1 MLKEYLESIKDLT
14 PESNELTH
22 RTFLQIL
29 LISLKDD
36 FNTEFKIEHEPKK
49 DKQGGQPDFRV
60 SYQGLNIGYIENKRV
75 GTDLIQL
82 LKSDQIL
89 KYLELNPNLML
100 TDYLNFVWVGKD
112 ENNAPLIKKEISV
125 SSLDELSK
133 PLKPNPQTECD
144 LVELFK
150 SFFNYEAAP
159 ITNAKDFATHLSAP
173 TKYLKDALIQ
183 YQEKAQVSSIFN
195 NFKEYLYE
203 ELSFE
208 DFSDALA
215 QTLTYSLFLAKL
227 NHPFEKINLDNVR
240 SSIPENFAVI
250 REMAD
255 FLKKLDA
262 IKEIQ
267 WLLDEILS
275 LINHVNMDSIIKD
288 LNDDKDPYLHFYET
302 FLSAYDPK
310 LREKK
315 GVYYTPDSV
324 VKFII
329 NALDSLLKT
338 HFKDAPLGLKSAL
351 DNENIKLLDFATGT
365 GTFLLE
371 AFRKALETRKT
382 SDGGTSTK
390 EDKYQNLLKQF
401 YGFEYL
407 IAPYAIAHLNLSQ
420 AFKEEFKKPLK
431 ENDALQIILTNTLI
445 QPSEIAADRGL
456 QPIFEKELKSAQ
468 EIKKDEKILII
479 TGNPPYSG
487 ASSNEG
493 LFEWEVRATYGIEPE
508 FQTIEIERN
517 VKLTD
522 KIKKL
527 LKNIQTQNEG
537 DKSVK
542 NTNKDALK
550 NLKKLH
556 SKYKLQKEKNPKWL
570 LDDYVKFMRF
580 AQNKIESLGHGLFG
594 FISNNAFLDNP
605 TFRGLRRSL
614 LECYD
619 ELYILNLHG
628 NARKKEETPQGAKDE
643 NVFNIMQGVSINLFV
658 KKAQATKQK
667 ILQKIYYY
675 DVYGERAEKYDFLAQ
690 NDLNSIEWLELA
702 PREPFYLL
710 IPQKTSLLDEYE
722 QGFSVQDMFQVG
734 STGICSQRDHVV
746 FHKDK
751 ESLLKLLK
759 DFSTLEPSELRR
771 IYNIKKDGRDWRLEY
786 AIKDVKA
793 NANNLEEYIVSC
805 QYRPFDFYYTYYTGK
820 SKSFIAYPRGEVFKH
835 MLPPPTNPKTPNQT
849 CKNVALNIARQSKMH
864 GEWRYVM
871 AHKELVDINLIA
883 SAGSMGVGYN
893 YPICQFNN
901 PNYTENFTPE
911 FRSFIDKHYNHSFE
925 PLEVLGY
932 IYALLYSPNY
942 RKRYE
947 EFLKADYPKILFTNN
962 KDLFRVLSLLGIE
975 LIGLHVLN
983 QESLN
988 HSFEKLKDATI
999 GGSYYKEAHERN
1011 PIIKKPS
1018 YNEPEQRLY
1027 INHSAYFRGV
1037 SEEIYNYMIGG
1048 YGVLDKYLKSHK
1060 NESCNFDHVSNIIKV
1075 IARTI
1080 EIQKTLGFL
1089 TSDLPH
1095 LKGNDSQ
1102 ALMQEILQNPPP
1114 PPHLIPISPLSY
1126 RAKPKPSEILTLM
1139 PHSSAKKQ
1147 AITISIAEAEVQP
1160 SLYSVL
1166 PNLALICDRGS
1177 KVSPISNVFVTNM
1190 LCDLHVNGSGSYAF
1204 LLYRLE

>member
-1 MLKEYLESIKDLT
+1 MLKEYLEGIKDLT
-14 PESNELTH
+14 PESNEHAH
-22 RTFLQIL
+22 RRSLYTL
-29 LISLKDD
+29 LKGLKEN
-36 FNTEFKIEHEPKK
+36 FNTEFKIEHEPKR

-75 GTDLIQL
+75 GTNLSQL

-112 ENNAPLIKKEISV
+112 EENKPSIKREISIA
-125 SSLDELSK
+125 SPEELSK
-133 PLKPNPQTECD
+133 PLKPNPQTERD
-144 LVELFK
+144 LIELFRG
-150 SFFNYEAAP
+150 FFNHEAAP
-159 ITNAKDFATHLSAP
+159 ITNAKDFANALSAP
-173 TKYLKDALIQ
+173 TRYLKDALIQ
-183 YQEKAQVSSIFN
+183 YQKDMQVSSIFN

-208 DFSDALA
+208 DFSDAFA

-240 SSIPENFAVI
+240 SSIPKNFAVI

-267 WLLDEILS
+267 WLLNEILS
-275 LINHVNMDSIIKD
+275 SINHVDMGSIIKD

-382 SDGGTSTK
+382 SDGGASTK

-431 ENDALQIILTNTLI
+431 ENDALKIILTNTLI
-445 QPSEIAADRGL
+445 QPSEIIAYRGL
-456 QPIFEKELKSAQ
+456 NPIFEKELSNAQ
-468 EIKKDEKILII
+468 EIKKNENILII

-487 ASSNEG
+487 ASENKG
-493 LFEWEVRATYGIEPE
+493 LFEWEVKATYGIEPE
-508 FQTIEIERN
+508 FQTIEIEKN

-522 KIKKL
+522 KIQTL
-527 LKNIQTQNEG
+527 LKNIQKQKESG
-537 DKSVK
+537 SK
-542 NTNKDALK
+542 NALK
-550 NLKKLH
+550 ELKNLH

-658 KKAQATKQK
+658 KKAQATKPK
-667 ILQKIYYY
+667 ICYY
-675 DVYGERAEKYDFLAQ
+675 DVYGERTEKYAFLAQ
-690 NDLNSIEWLELA
+690 NDLDRIEWLELA

-710 IPQKTSLLDEYE
+710 LPQKTPLLEEYE
-722 QGFSVQDMFQVG
+722 QGFSVQEMFQVG
-734 STGICSQRDHVV
+734 GTGICSKKDHVV

-771 IYNIKKDGRDWRLEY
+771 KYDIGDDSRDWRLDN
-786 AIKDVKA
+786 AIKEVKA

-805 QYRPFDFYYTYYTGK
+805 QYRPFDYRWTYYT
-820 SKSFIAYPRGEVFKH
+820 SNSRTFLAYPVYNVFKH
-835 MLPPPTNPKTPNQT
+835 MLPPPPTNPKTPNQT
-849 CKNVALNIARQSKMH
+849 RKNVALITSRRFCQSQK
-864 GEWRYVM
+864 
-871 AHKELVDINLIA
+871 
-883 SAGSMGVGYN
+883 SGVGFVSNKISGLRTWTCPGMEGGDYVN
-893 YPICQFNN
+893 PLYHN

-911 FRSFIDKHYNHSFE
+911 FRSFIDKHYSHHFE

-932 IYALLYSPNY
+932 IYALLYSPHY

-947 EFLKADYPKILFTNN
+947 DFLKADYPKILFTNN
-962 KDLFRVLSLLGIE
+962 KDLFRALSLLGIE

-988 HSFEKLKDATI
+988 YSFDKLKDATI
-999 GGSYYKEAHERN
+999 GESYYKEAHDRN

-1018 YNEPEQRLY
+1018 HNEPEQRLY

-1060 NESCNFDHVSNIIKV
+1060 NEPCDFDHVSNIIKV

-1095 LKGNDSQ
+1095 LKGNDSK

-1126 RAKPKPSEILTLM
+1126 RAKPKPTLTLM

-1147 AITISIAEAEVQP
+1147 AISTSVTEAEVQP

-1166 PNLALICDRGS
+1166 PNLALVCDRGS
-1177 KVSPISNVFVTNM
+1177 KVSPISNVFVTGM
-1190 LCDLHVNGSGSYAF
+1190 LCDLHLNGSGSYAF
-1204 LLYRLE
+1204 LLYRLK

>member
-1 MLKEYLESIKDLT
+1 MLKEYLEGIKDLT

-22 RTFLQIL
+22 RPSLYNL
-29 LISLKDD
+29 LDGLKKN
-36 FNTEFKIEHEPKK
+36 FNKEFKIEHEPKK
-49 DKQGGQPDFRV
+49 DKQGGQPDFRI

-75 GTDLIQL
+75 GTDLNQL

-100 TDYLNFVWVGKD
+100 TDYLNFMLVGKD
-112 ENNAPLIKKEISV
+112 EKNAPLNKKEISIA
-125 SSLDELSK
+125 SLDELSK
-133 PLKPNPQTECD
+133 PLKPNPQTERD
-144 LVELFK
+144 LIELFK
-150 SFFNYEAAP
+150 SFFNHEAAP

-173 TKYLKDALIQ
+173 TKYLKDALIT
-183 YQEKAQVSSIFN
+183 YQKDDQVSSIFK

-208 DFSDALA
+208 DFSDAFA
-215 QTLTYSLFLAKL
+215 QTLTYSLFIAKL
-227 NHPFEKINLDNVR
+227 NHPSEKINLDNVR

-255 FLKKLDA
+255 FLKRLDA
-262 IKEIQ
+262 IQEIQ
-267 WLLDEILS
+267 WLLKEILS
-275 LINHVNMDSIIKD
+275 LINHVDMDSIIKD

-310 LREKK
+310 LQEEK

-382 SDGGTSTK
+382 SDGGISTK

-445 QPSEIAADRGL
+445 QPSEIVAYRGL
-456 QPIFEKELKSAQ
+456 QPIFEKELSNAQ
-468 EIKKDEKILII
+468 EIKKNEKILII

-487 ASSNEG
+487 ASSNKG
-493 LFEWEVRATYGIEPE
+493 LFEWEVKATYGIEPE
-508 FQTIEIERN
+508 FQTIETKKN
-517 VKLTD
+517 VKLADEIQT
-522 KIKKL
+522 L
-527 LKNIQTQNEG
+527 LKNVQKQKEG
-537 DKSVK
+537 SS
-542 NTNKDALK
+542 KDALK
-550 NLKKLH
+550 ALKNLH

-580 AQNKIESLGHGLFG
+580 AQNKIELLGHGLFG

-658 KKAQATKQK
+658 KKAQATKPK
-667 ILQKIYYY
+667 IFYY
-675 DVYGERAEKYDFLAQ
+675 DVYGQRAEKYAFLAQ
-690 NDLNSIEWLELA
+690 HDLNSIEWLEIA
-702 PREPFYLL
+702 PREPFYSL
-710 IPQKTSLLDEYE
+710 IPQETPLLEEYE
-722 QGFSVQDMFQVG
+722 QGFSVQEVFQVG

-793 NANNLEEYIVSC
+793 NANNLEKYIVLC

-835 MLPPPTNPKTPNQT
+835 MLPPPQQT
-849 CKNVALNIARQSKMH
+849 LKH
-864 GEWRYVM
+864 
-871 AHKELVDINLIA
+871 
-883 SAGSMGVGYN
+883 
-893 YPICQFNN
+893 PI
-901 PNYTENFTPE
+901 
-911 FRSFIDKHYNHSFE
+911 K
-925 PLEVLGY
+925 
-932 IYALLYSPNY
+932 
-942 RKRYE
+942 
-947 EFLKADYPKILFTNN
+947 
-962 KDLFRVLSLLGIE
+962 
-975 LIGLHVLN
+975 
-983 QESLN
+983 
-988 HSFEKLKDATI
+988 
-999 GGSYYKEAHERN
+999 
-1011 PIIKKPS
+1011 
-1018 YNEPEQRLY
+1018 
-1027 INHSAYFRGV
+1027 
-1037 SEEIYNYMIGG
+1037 
-1048 YGVLDKYLKSHK
+1048 
-1060 NESCNFDHVSNIIKV
+1060 
-1075 IARTI
+1075 
-1080 EIQKTLGFL
+1080 
-1089 TSDLPH
+1089 
-1095 LKGNDSQ
+1095 
-1102 ALMQEILQNPPP
+1102 
-1114 PPHLIPISPLSY
+1114 
-1126 RAKPKPSEILTLM
+1126 RAKMS
-1139 PHSSAKKQ
+1139 
-1147 AITISIAEAEVQP
+1147 
-1160 SLYSVL
+1160 
-1166 PNLALICDRGS
+1166 R
-1177 KVSPISNVFVTNM
+1177 
-1190 LCDLHVNGSGSYAF
+1190 
-1204 LLYRLE
+1204 

>member
-14 PESNELTH
+14 PEKNELTH
-22 RTFLQIL
+22 RPFLHNL
-29 LISLKDD
+29 LDSLKDH
-36 FNTEFKIEHEPKK
+36 FNKEFKIEHEPKRER
-49 DKQGGQPDFRV
+49 GSQPDFRI
-60 SYQGLNIGYIENKRV
+60 SYQGLNIGYIENKKV
-75 GTDLIQL
+75 GTNLSQL
-82 LKSDQIL
+82 LKSDQVL

-125 SSLDELSK
+125 ASLDELSK
-133 PLKPNPQTECD
+133 PIKPKPQTERD
-144 LVELFK
+144 LIELFK
-150 SFFNYEAAP
+150 SFFNHEAAP
-159 ITNAKDFATHLSAP
+159 ITNAKDFATRLSAP
-173 TKYLKDALIQ
+173 TKYLKDALIA
-183 YQEKAQVSSIFN
+183 YQKDDQVSSIFN

-208 DFSDALA
+208 DFSDAFA

-240 SSIPENFAVI
+240 SSIPKNFAVI

-255 FLKKLDA
+255 FLKKLDE
-262 IKEIQ
+262 IEEIQ
-267 WLLDEILS
+267 WLLNEILS
-275 LINHVNMDSIIKD
+275 LINHVDMDSIIKD

-371 AFRKALETRKT
+371 AFRKALEVRKT

-445 QPSEIAADRGL
+445 QPSEIVAYRGL
-456 QPIFEKELKSAQ
+456 SPIFEKELSNAQ
-468 EIKKDEKILII
+468 EIKKNENILII

-493 LFEWEVRATYGIEPE
+493 LFEWEVKATYGIEPE
-508 FQTIEIERN
+508 FQTIEIEKN

-522 KIKKL
+522 KIQTL
-527 LKNIQTQNEG
+527 LKNIQTQKESG
-537 DKSVK
+537 SK
-542 NTNKDALK
+542 NALK
-550 NLKKLH
+550 ELKNLH

-580 AQNKIESLGHGLFG
+580 AQNKIELLGHGLFG

-628 NARKKEETPQGAKDE
+628 NARKKEETPQGATDE

-658 KKAQATKQK
+658 KKAQTTKKK
-667 ILQKIYYY
+667 IFYY
-675 DVYGERAEKYDFLAQ
+675 DVYGERAEKYAFLAQ
-690 NDLNSIEWLELA
+690 NDLNSIEWLEIA

-710 IPQKTSLLDEYE
+710 LPLKTPLLDEYE
-722 QGFSVQDMFQVG
+722 QGFSVQDMFQISSVG
-734 STGICSQRDHVV
+734 IVTGRDHVI

-771 IYNIKKDGRDWRLEY
+771 VYNIKKDSRDWRLEY
-786 AIKDVKA
+786 AIRDVRA
-793 NANNLEEYIVSC
+793 NADNLEKYIVLC
-805 QYRPFDFYYTYYTGK
+805 QYRPFDYRWTYYTGK
-820 SKSFIAYPRGEVFKH
+820 SKSFIAYPRGEVLKH
-835 MLPPPTNPKTPNQT
+835 MLPPP
-849 CKNVALNIARQSKMH
+849 
-864 GEWRYVM
+864 
-871 AHKELVDINLIA
+871 
-883 SAGSMGVGYN
+883 
-893 YPICQFNN
+893 
-901 PNYTENFTPE
+901 
-911 FRSFIDKHYNHSFE
+911 
-925 PLEVLGY
+925 
-932 IYALLYSPNY
+932 
-942 RKRYE
+942 
-947 EFLKADYPKILFTNN
+947 
-962 KDLFRVLSLLGIE
+962 
-975 LIGLHVLN
+975 
-983 QESLN
+983 
-988 HSFEKLKDATI
+988 
-999 GGSYYKEAHERN
+999 
-1011 PIIKKPS
+1011 
-1018 YNEPEQRLY
+1018 
-1027 INHSAYFRGV
+1027 
-1037 SEEIYNYMIGG
+1037 
-1048 YGVLDKYLKSHK
+1048 
-1060 NESCNFDHVSNIIKV
+1060 
-1075 IARTI
+1075 
-1080 EIQKTLGFL
+1080 
-1089 TSDLPH
+1089 
-1095 LKGNDSQ
+1095 
-1102 ALMQEILQNPPP
+1102 PPP
-1114 PPHLIPISPLSY
+1114 PPTTPHPQTHHHPHPPPTY
-1126 RAKPKPSEILTLM
+1126 PPPSHHTQKTYPFI
-1139 PHSSAKKQ
+1139 
-1147 AITISIAEAEVQP
+1147 
-1160 SLYSVL
+1160 
-1166 PNLALICDRGS
+1166 
-1177 KVSPISNVFVTNM
+1177 
-1190 LCDLHVNGSGSYAF
+1190 
-1204 LLYRLE
+1204 

>member
-14 PESNELTH
+14 PESNEHTH
-22 RTFLQIL
+22 RRPLENL
-29 LISLKDD
+29 LDSLKDH
-36 FNTEFKIEHEPKK
+36 FNKEFKIEHEPKRER
-49 DKQGGQPDFRV
+49 GSQPDFRV
-60 SYQGLNIGYIENKRV
+60 SFQGLNIGYIENKKV
-75 GTDLIQL
+75 GTDLNQL
-82 LKSDQIL
+82 LKNDQVL

-112 ENNAPLIKKEISV
+112 EENKPSIKREISIA
-125 SSLDELSK
+125 SLDELSK
-133 PLKPNPQTECD
+133 PLKPNPQTERD
-144 LVELFK
+144 LIELFK
-150 SFFNYEAAP
+150 SFFNHEAAP
-159 ITNAKDFATHLSAP
+159 ITNAKDFATHLSP
-173 TKYLKDALIQ
+173 RTKYLKDALIK
-183 YQEKAQVSSIFN
+183 YQEKTQVSSIFN

-240 SSIPENFAVI
+240 SSIPKNFAVI

-255 FLKKLDA
+255 FLKKLDE

-267 WLLDEILS
+267 WLLNEILS
-275 LINHVNMDSIIKD
+275 SINHVDMDSILKD

-371 AFRKALETRKT
+371 AFRKALEVRKT

-445 QPSEIAADRGL
+445 QPSEIVAYRGL
-456 QPIFEKELKSAQ
+456 SPIFEKELSNAQ

-487 ASSNEG
+487 ASENKG
-493 LFEWEVRATYGIEPE
+493 LFEWEVKATYGIEPE
-508 FQTIEIERN
+508 FQTIEIEKN

-527 LKNIQTQNEG
+527 LNNIQTQKESG
-537 DKSVK
+537 SK
-542 NTNKDALK
+542 NALK
-550 NLKKLH
+550 ELKQLH

-580 AQNKIESLGHGLFG
+580 AQNKIKSLGHGLFG

-658 KKAQATKQK
+658 KKAQATKPK
-667 ILQKIYYY
+667 IFYY
-675 DVYGERAEKYDFLAQ
+675 DVYGERAEKCAFLAQ

-710 IPQKTSLLDEYE
+710 IPQKTPLLEEYE
-722 QGFSVQDMFQVG
+722 QGFSVQEVFQIG

-751 ESLLKLLK
+751 KSLLKLLK

-793 NANNLEEYIVSC
+793 NANNLEEYIVLC

-835 MLPPPTNPKTPNQT
+835 MLPPHPQQT
-849 CKNVALNIARQSKMH
+849 LKH
-864 GEWRYVM
+864 
-871 AHKELVDINLIA
+871 
-883 SAGSMGVGYN
+883 
-893 YPICQFNN
+893 PI
-901 PNYTENFTPE
+901 
-911 FRSFIDKHYNHSFE
+911 K
-925 PLEVLGY
+925 
-932 IYALLYSPNY
+932 
-942 RKRYE
+942 
-947 EFLKADYPKILFTNN
+947 
-962 KDLFRVLSLLGIE
+962 
-975 LIGLHVLN
+975 
-983 QESLN
+983 
-988 HSFEKLKDATI
+988 
-999 GGSYYKEAHERN
+999 
-1011 PIIKKPS
+1011 
-1018 YNEPEQRLY
+1018 
-1027 INHSAYFRGV
+1027 
-1037 SEEIYNYMIGG
+1037 
-1048 YGVLDKYLKSHK
+1048 
-1060 NESCNFDHVSNIIKV
+1060 
-1075 IARTI
+1075 
-1080 EIQKTLGFL
+1080 
-1089 TSDLPH
+1089 
-1095 LKGNDSQ
+1095 
-1102 ALMQEILQNPPP
+1102 
-1114 PPHLIPISPLSY
+1114 
-1126 RAKPKPSEILTLM
+1126 RAKMSRST
-1139 PHSSAKKQ
+1139 PHD
-1147 AITISIAEAEVQP
+1147 
-1160 SLYSVL
+1160 
-1166 PNLALICDRGS
+1166 N
-1177 KVSPISNVFVTNM
+1177 
-1190 LCDLHVNGSGSYAF
+1190 
-1204 LLYRLE
+1204 

>member
-14 PESNELTH
+14 PEKNKLTH
-22 RTFLQIL
+22 RPSLHNL
-29 LISLKDD
+29 LNRLKDN
-36 FNTEFKIEHEPKK
+36 FNKEFKIEHEPKK
-49 DKQGGQPDFRV
+49 EQGSQPDFRV
-60 SYQGLNIGYIENKRV
+60 SFQGLNIGYIENKRV
-75 GTDLIQL
+75 GENLSQL
-82 LKSDQIL
+82 LKSDQIRR
-89 KYLELNPNLML
+89 YLELNPNLML
-100 TDYLNFVWVGKD
+100 TDYLNFMWVGKD
-112 ENNAPLIKKEISV
+112 ENNASLIKKEISV
-125 SSLDELSK
+125 ASLDELSK
-133 PLKPNPQTECD
+133 PLKPKPQTERD
-144 LVELFK
+144 LIELFK
-150 SFFNYEAAP
+150 SFFNHEAAP
-159 ITNAKDFATHLSAP
+159 ITNAKDFATHLSP
-173 TKYLKDALIQ
+173 CTRYLKDALIK
-183 YQEKAQVSSIFN
+183 YQEKTQVSSIFN

-255 FLKKLDA
+255 FLKKLDG

-267 WLLDEILS
+267 WLLNEILS
-275 LINHVNMDSIIKD
+275 SINHVDMDSILKD

-310 LREKK
+310 LRESK

-371 AFRKALETRKT
+371 AFRKALEMRKT
-382 SDGGTSTK
+382 SDGGISTK

-420 AFKEEFKKPLK
+420 TFKEEFKKPLK
-431 ENDALQIILTNTLI
+431 ENDALKIILTNTLI
-445 QPSEIAADRGL
+445 QPSEIAAYRGL
-456 QPIFEKELKSAQ
+456 NPIFETELLNAQ
-468 EIKKDEKILII
+468 KIKNDENILII

-493 LFEWEVRATYGIEPE
+493 LFEWEVKATYGIEPE
-508 FQTIEIERN
+508 FQTIKIEKK

-522 KIKKL
+522 KIQTL
-527 LKNIQTQNEG
+527 LKNIQKQKESG
-537 DKSVK
+537 SK
-542 NTNKDALK
+542 NALK
-550 NLKKLH
+550 ELKNLH
-556 SKYKLQKEKNPKWL
+556 SKYKLQNEKNPKWL

-628 NARKKEETPQGAKDE
+628 NARKKEKTPQGADDE
-643 NVFNIMQGVSINLFV
+643 NVFNIKQGVSINLFV
-658 KKAQATKQK
+658 KKAQTTKQK
-667 ILQKIYYY
+667 IHYY

-710 IPQKTSLLDEYE
+710 IPQETSLLEEYE
-722 QGFSVQDMFQVG
+722 QGFSVQEMFQISSVG
-734 STGICSQRDHVV
+734 IVTG
-746 FHKDK
+746 KDRIFIANNT
-751 ESLLKLLK
+751 ESLKEQVLKYCNEFNEQCVK
-759 DFSTLEPSELRR
+759 D
-771 IYNIKKDGRDWRLEY
+771 IH
-786 AIKDVKA
+786 
-793 NANNLEEYIVSC
+793 
-805 QYRPFDFYYTYYTGK
+805 YRPFDIRKVYYDTKKLERARENT
-820 SKSFIAYPRGEVFKH
+820 FKH
-835 MLPPPTNPKTPNQT
+835 MLPPPPPTNPKTPNQT
-849 CKNVALNIARQSKMH
+849 RKNVALNTPRQLKNNDKS
-864 GEWRYVM
+864 WTQCFISSC
-871 AHKELVDINLIA
+871 INDQGL
-883 SAGSMGVGYN
+883 SSGGNGAGVN
-893 YPICQFNN
+893 YPLYQFNN

-925 PLEVLGY
+925 PLEILGY

-942 RKRYE
+942 RKHYE
-947 EFLKADYPKILFTNN
+947 DFLKADYPKILFTEN
-962 KDLFRVLSLLGIE
+962 KDLFRALSLLGIE

-988 HSFEKLKDATI
+988 YSFEKLKDATI
-999 GGSYYKEAHERN
+999 GESGYIEAHERN
-1011 PIIKKPS
+1011 PIVSKPS
-1018 YNEPEQRLY
+1018 HNEQRLY
-1027 INHSAYFRGV
+1027 INHSAYFSGV
-1037 SEEIYNYMIGG
+1037 SQEIYDYRIGG
-1048 YGVLDKYLKSHK
+1048 YCVLDKYLKSHK
-1060 NESCNFDHVSNIIKV
+1060 NEPCDFDHVTRIIKV
-1075 IARTI
+1075 IACTI

-1095 LKGNDSQ
+1095 LKGNDSK

-1114 PPHLIPISPLSY
+1114 PPHLMPISPLSY
-1126 RAKPKPSEILTLM
+1126 RAKPKPSETLTLT
-1139 PHSSAKKQ
+1139 PHSSVKKQ
-1147 AITISIAEAEVQP
+1147 AITTSTAEVGEQP
-1160 SLYSVL
+1160 SPYSVS

-1177 KVSPISNVFVTNM
+1177 KVSPISNLFVTNM
-1190 LCDLHVNGSGSYAF
+1190 LCHLHVNGSGSYAF
-1204 LLYRLE
+1204 LLYRLT

>member
-14 PESNELTH
+14 LESNELTH
-22 RTFLQIL
+22 RPSLYNL
-29 LISLKDD
+29 LDSLKDH
-36 FNTEFKIEHEPKK
+36 FNKEFKIEHEPKRER
-49 DKQGGQPDFRV
+49 GSQPDFRI
-60 SYQGLNIGYIENKRV
+60 SYQGLNIGYIENKRA
-75 GTDLIQL
+75 GTNLSQL

-100 TDYLNFVWVGKD
+100 TDYLNFMWVGKD
-112 ENNAPLIKKEISV
+112 ENNEPLIKKEISV
-125 SSLDELSK
+125 ASPDEFSK
-133 PLKPNPQTECD
+133 PLKPNPQTERD
-144 LVELFK
+144 LIELFK

-159 ITNAKDFATHLSAP
+159 ITNAKDFATHLSVP
-173 TKYLKDALIQ
+173 TKYLKDALIK

-240 SSIPENFAVI
+240 SSIPKNFAVI

-255 FLKKLDA
+255 FLKKLDE

-267 WLLDEILS
+267 WLLNEILS
-275 LINHVNMDSIIKD
+275 LINHVDMDSIIKD

-431 ENDALQIILTNTLI
+431 ENDALKIILTNTLI
-445 QPSEIAADRGL
+445 QPSEIVAYRGL
-456 QPIFEKELKSAQ
+456 SPIFEKELSNAQ
-468 EIKKDEKILII
+468 EIKKNENILII

-493 LFEWEVRATYGIEPE
+493 LFEWEVKATYGIEPE
-508 FQTIEIERN
+508 FQTIEVEKN

-522 KIKKL
+522 KIQTLLNNIQKQKESGSKNDLKKL
-527 LKNIQTQNEG
+527 KG
-537 DKSVK
+537 
-542 NTNKDALK
+542 
-550 NLKKLH
+550 LH

-628 NARKKEETPQGAKDE
+628 SARKKEETPQGAKDE

-658 KKAQATKQK
+658 KKAQTTKPK
-667 ILQKIYYY
+667 IFYY
-675 DVYGERAEKYDFLAQ
+675 DVYGERAEKYAFLAQ

-702 PREPFYLL
+702 PRAPFYLL
-710 IPQKTSLLDEYE
+710 LPLKTPLLEEYE

-771 IYNIKKDGRDWRLEY
+771 VYNIKKDGRDWRLEY
-786 AIKDVKA
+786 AIRDVRA
-793 NANNLEEYIVSC
+793 NADNLEEYIVLC

-820 SKSFIAYPRGEVFKH
+820 SKSFIAYPRSEVFKH
-835 MLPPPTNPKTPNQT
+835 MLPPPPPPTNPKTPNQT
-849 CKNVALNIARQSKMH
+849 RKNVALITSRRFCQSQK
-864 GEWRYVM
+864 
-871 AHKELVDINLIA
+871 
-883 SAGSMGVGYN
+883 SGVGFVSNKISDLRTWTCPGMEGGDYVN
-893 YPICQFNN
+893 PLYHN

-911 FRSFIDKHYNHSFE
+911 FRSFIDKHYSHHFE
-925 PLEVLGY
+925 PLEILGY
-932 IYALLYSPNY
+932 IYALLYSPHY

-947 EFLKADYPKILFTNN
+947 DFLKADYPKILFTNN
-962 KDLFRVLSLLGIE
+962 KDLFRALSLLGIE

-988 HSFEKLKDATI
+988 HSFNKLKDTTI
-999 GGSYYKEAHERN
+999 GESYYSPSNKSTEAHDRN

-1018 YNEPEQRLY
+1018 HKKPEQRLY

-1037 SEEIYNYMIGG
+1037 SEEIHDYMIGG

-1060 NESCNFDHVSNIIKV
+1060 NEPCDFDHVSNIIKV

-1102 ALMQEILQNPPP
+1102 ALMREILQNPPP
-1114 PPHLIPISPLSY
+1114 PPPPI
-1126 RAKPKPSEILTLM
+1126 
-1139 PHSSAKKQ
+1139 
-1147 AITISIAEAEVQP
+1147 
-1160 SLYSVL
+1160 
-1166 PNLALICDRGS
+1166 
-1177 KVSPISNVFVTNM
+1177 
-1190 LCDLHVNGSGSYAF
+1190 
-1204 LLYRLE
+1204 

>member
-14 PESNELTH
+14 PEKNELTH
-22 RTFLQIL
+22 RLFLHNL
-29 LISLKDD
+29 LDKLKNH
-36 FNTEFKIEHEPKK
+36 FNKEFKIEHEPER
-49 DKQGGQPDFRV
+49 KQGSQPDFRI
-60 SYQGLNIGYIENKRV
+60 SYQGLNIGYIENKKV
-75 GTDLIQL
+75 GTDLRKIVESK
-82 LKSDQIL
+82 KSDQIL
-89 KYLELNPNLML
+89 KYLELNPNLMP
-100 TDYLNFVWVGKD
+100 TDYLKFMWVGKD

-125 SSLDELSK
+125 ASLDELSK
-133 PLKPNPQTECD
+133 SLNPNPQTERD
-144 LVELFK
+144 LIELFK

-159 ITNAKDFATHLSAP
+159 ITNAKDFATHLSTP

-183 YQEKAQVSSIFN
+183 YQKDTQVSSIFK

-203 ELSFE
+203 ELSFK
-208 DFSDALA
+208 DFSDAFA

-240 SSIPENFAVI
+240 SSIPKNFAVI

-255 FLKKLDA
+255 FLKKLDE

-267 WLLDEILS
+267 WLLNEILS
-275 LINHVNMDSIIKD
+275 SINHVDMDSIIKD

-315 GVYYTPDSV
+315 GVYYTPDPV
-324 VKFII
+324 VEFII
-329 NALDSLLKT
+329 NALDSLLKA

-371 AFRKALETRKT
+371 AFRKALEVRKT

-407 IAPYAIAHLNLSQ
+407 IAPYTIAHLNLSQ

-431 ENDALQIILTNTLI
+431 ENDALKIILTNTLI
-445 QPSEIAADRGL
+445 QPSEIVAYRGL
-456 QPIFEKELKSAQ
+456 NPIFEKELKSAQ
-468 EIKKDEKILII
+468 EIKKDENILII

-493 LFEWEVRATYGIEPE
+493 LFEWEVKATYGIEPE
-508 FQTIEIERN
+508 FQTIETKKN
-517 VKLTD
+517 VKLADEIQT
-522 KIKKL
+522 L
-527 LKNIQTQNEG
+527 LKNVQKQKE
-537 DKSVK
+537 SSS
-542 NTNKDALK
+542 KDALK
-550 NLKKLH
+550 ALKNLH

-628 NARKKEETPQGAKDE
+628 NARKKEKTPQGAKDE

-658 KKAQATKQK
+658 KKAQATKPK
-667 ILQKIYYY
+667 ICYY
-675 DVYGERAEKYDFLAQ
+675 DVYGERAEKYAFLAQ

-710 IPQKTSLLDEYE
+710 IPQKTPLLEEYE
-722 QGFSVQDMFQVG
+722 QGFSVQEMFQVG
-734 STGICSQRDHVV
+734 GTGICSKRDHVV

-771 IYNIKKDGRDWRLEY
+771 IYDIKKDGRDWRLEY

-793 NANNLEEYIVSC
+793 NANNLEKYIVLC

-835 MLPPPTNPKTPNQT
+835 MLPPPPN
-849 CKNVALNIARQSKMH
+849 
-864 GEWRYVM
+864 
-871 AHKELVDINLIA
+871 
-883 SAGSMGVGYN
+883 
-893 YPICQFNN
+893 
-901 PNYTENFTPE
+901 
-911 FRSFIDKHYNHSFE
+911 
-925 PLEVLGY
+925 
-932 IYALLYSPNY
+932 
-942 RKRYE
+942 
-947 EFLKADYPKILFTNN
+947 
-962 KDLFRVLSLLGIE
+962 
-975 LIGLHVLN
+975 
-983 QESLN
+983 
-988 HSFEKLKDATI
+988 
-999 GGSYYKEAHERN
+999 
-1011 PIIKKPS
+1011 KP
-1018 YNEPEQRLY
+1018 
-1027 INHSAYFRGV
+1027 
-1037 SEEIYNYMIGG
+1037 
-1048 YGVLDKYLKSHK
+1048 
-1060 NESCNFDHVSNIIKV
+1060 
-1075 IARTI
+1075 
-1080 EIQKTLGFL
+1080 
-1089 TSDLPH
+1089 
-1095 LKGNDSQ
+1095 
-1102 ALMQEILQNPPP
+1102 
-1114 PPHLIPISPLSY
+1114 
-1126 RAKPKPSEILTLM
+1126 
-1139 PHSSAKKQ
+1139 
-1147 AITISIAEAEVQP
+1147 
-1160 SLYSVL
+1160 
-1166 PNLALICDRGS
+1166 
-1177 KVSPISNVFVTNM
+1177 
-1190 LCDLHVNGSGSYAF
+1190 
-1204 LLYRLE
+1204 

>member
-14 PESNELTH
+14 PESNEHTH
-22 RTFLQIL
+22 RRPLENL
-29 LISLKDD
+29 LDSLKDN
-36 FNTEFKIEHEPKK
+36 FNKEFKIEHEPKK
-49 DKQGGQPDFRV
+49 EQGSQPDFRV
-60 SYQGLNIGYIENKRV
+60 SFQGLNIGYIENKRA
-75 GTDLIQL
+75 GANLSQL
-82 LKSDQIL
+82 LKSDQIR

-112 ENNAPLIKKEISV
+112 EENKPLTKRKISIA
-125 SSLDELSK
+125 SLDELSK
-133 PLKPNPQTECD
+133 PLKPKPQTERD
-144 LVELFK
+144 LIELFK
-150 SFFNYEAAP
+150 SFFNHEAAP
-159 ITNAKDFATHLSAP
+159 ITNAKDFATHLSP
-173 TKYLKDALIQ
+173 RTRYLKDALIK
-183 YQEKAQVSSIFN
+183 YQEKTQVSSIFN

-240 SSIPENFAVI
+240 SSIPKNFAVI

-255 FLKKLDA
+255 FLKKLDE

-267 WLLDEILS
+267 WLLNEILS
-275 LINHVNMDSIIKD
+275 SINHVDMDFIIKD

-310 LREKK
+310 LRESK

-371 AFRKALETRKT
+371 AFRKALEMRKT
-382 SDGGTSTK
+382 SDGDISTK

-431 ENDALQIILTNTLI
+431 ENDALKIILTNTLI
-445 QPSEIAADRGL
+445 QPSEIAAYRGL
-456 QPIFEKELKSAQ
+456 NPIFEKELLNAQ
-468 EIKKDEKILII
+468 EIKKDENILII

-493 LFEWEVRATYGIEPE
+493 LFEWEVKATYGIEPE
-508 FQTIEIERN
+508 FQTIEIEKN

-522 KIKKL
+522 KIQTL
-527 LKNIQTQNEG
+527 LKNIQTQKESG
-537 DKSVK
+537 SK
-542 NTNKDALK
+542 NALK
-550 NLKKLH
+550 ELKSLH

-570 LDDYVKFMRF
+570 LDDYMKFMRF

-643 NVFNIMQGVSINLFV
+643 NIFNIMQGVSINLFV

-667 ILQKIYYY
+667 IFYY
-675 DVYGERAEKYDFLAQ
+675 DVYGERAEKYAFLAQ
-690 NDLNSIEWLELA
+690 NDLNSINWLELA

-710 IPQKTSLLDEYE
+710 IPQKTPLLEEYE
-722 QGFSVQDMFQVG
+722 QGFSVKEVFQIG

-751 ESLLKLLK
+751 KSLLKLLK

-835 MLPPPTNPKTPNQT
+835 MLPPPPQQILK
-849 CKNVALNIARQSKMH
+849 H
-864 GEWRYVM
+864 
-871 AHKELVDINLIA
+871 
-883 SAGSMGVGYN
+883 
-893 YPICQFNN
+893 PI
-901 PNYTENFTPE
+901 
-911 FRSFIDKHYNHSFE
+911 K
-925 PLEVLGY
+925 
-932 IYALLYSPNY
+932 
-942 RKRYE
+942 
-947 EFLKADYPKILFTNN
+947 
-962 KDLFRVLSLLGIE
+962 
-975 LIGLHVLN
+975 
-983 QESLN
+983 
-988 HSFEKLKDATI
+988 
-999 GGSYYKEAHERN
+999 
-1011 PIIKKPS
+1011 
-1018 YNEPEQRLY
+1018 
-1027 INHSAYFRGV
+1027 
-1037 SEEIYNYMIGG
+1037 
-1048 YGVLDKYLKSHK
+1048 
-1060 NESCNFDHVSNIIKV
+1060 
-1075 IARTI
+1075 
-1080 EIQKTLGFL
+1080 
-1089 TSDLPH
+1089 
-1095 LKGNDSQ
+1095 
-1102 ALMQEILQNPPP
+1102 
-1114 PPHLIPISPLSY
+1114 
-1126 RAKPKPSEILTLM
+1126 RAKMS
-1139 PHSSAKKQ
+1139 
-1147 AITISIAEAEVQP
+1147 
-1160 SLYSVL
+1160 
-1166 PNLALICDRGS
+1166 R
-1177 KVSPISNVFVTNM
+1177 
-1190 LCDLHVNGSGSYAF
+1190 
-1204 LLYRLE
+1204 

>member
-14 PESNELTH
+14 PEKNELAH
-22 RTFLQIL
+22 RPSLHNL
-29 LISLKDD
+29 LNRLKDN
-36 FNTEFKIEHEPKK
+36 FNKEFKIEHEPKK
-49 DKQGGQPDFRV
+49 EQGSQPDFRV
-60 SYQGLNIGYIENKRV
+60 SFQGLNIGYIENKRV
-75 GTDLIQL
+75 GNNLNQL

-100 TDYLNFVWVGKD
+100 TDYLNFAWVGKD

-125 SSLDELSK
+125 ASLDELSK
-133 PLKPNPQTECD
+133 PLKPKPQTERD
-144 LVELFK
+144 LIELFK

-159 ITNAKDFATHLSAP
+159 ITNAKDFATHLSP
-173 TKYLKDALIQ
+173 RTRYLKDALIKC
-183 YQEKAQVSSIFN
+183 QEETQVSSIFN

-208 DFSDALA
+208 DFSDAFA

-255 FLKKLDA
+255 FLKKLDG

-267 WLLDEILS
+267 WLLNEILS
-275 LINHVNMDSIIKD
+275 SINHVDMDSIIKD

-310 LREKK
+310 LRESK

-371 AFRKALETRKT
+371 AFRKALEMRKT
-382 SDGGTSTK
+382 SDGGISTK

-407 IAPYAIAHLNLSQ
+407 IAPYAIAHLNLIQ

-431 ENDALQIILTNTLI
+431 ENDALKIILTNTLI
-445 QPSEIAADRGL
+445 QPSEIAAYRGL
-456 QPIFEKELKSAQ
+456 NPIFETELLNAQKIKEDKN
-468 EIKKDEKILII
+468 ILII

-493 LFEWEVRATYGIEPE
+493 LFEWEVKATYGIEPE
-508 FQTIEIERN
+508 FQTIEIEKK

-522 KIKKL
+522 KIKTL
-527 LKNIQTQNEG
+527 LKNIQKQKQS
-537 DKSVK
+537 DSKK
-542 NTNKDALK
+542 ALK
-550 NLKKLH
+550 TLKQLH
-556 SKYKLQKEKNPKWL
+556 SKYKLQDEKNPKWL

-628 NARKKEETPQGAKDE
+628 NARKKEKTPQGADDE

-658 KKAQATKQK
+658 KNPQTTKQK
-667 ILQKIYYY
+667 IHYY
-675 DVYGERAEKYDFLAQ
+675 DVYGERAEKYAFLAQ
-690 NDLNSIEWLELA
+690 NDLDSIEWLELT

-710 IPQKTSLLDEYE
+710 IPQETPLLEEYE

-734 STGICSQRDHVV
+734 GTGICSKRDHVV

-771 IYNIKKDGRDWRLEY
+771 KYDIEDAEGWKLGRAIENVKKNQHELE
-786 AIKDVKA
+786 K
-793 NANNLEEYIVSC
+793 YIVSC
-805 QYRPFDFYYTYYTGK
+805 QYRPFDYRWTYYTDK
-820 SKSFIAYPRGEVFKH
+820 SCGFLARPVYDVFKH
-835 MLPPPTNPKTPNQT
+835 TPPPPPPTNPKTPNQT
-849 CKNVALNIARQSKMH
+849 RKNVALITSRRFCQSQK
-864 GEWRYVM
+864 
-871 AHKELVDINLIA
+871 
-883 SAGSMGVGYN
+883 SGVGFVSNKISDLRTWTCPGMEGGDYVN
-893 YPICQFNN
+893 PLYHN
-901 PNYTENFTPE
+901 PNYTENFTPK

-925 PLEVLGY
+925 PLEILGY

-947 EFLKADYPKILFTNN
+947 GFLKIDYPKILFTEN
-962 KDLFRVLSLLGIE
+962 KDLFSVLSLLGIE

-983 QESLN
+983 QENLN
-988 HSFEKLKDATI
+988 YSFEKLKDATI
-999 GGSYYKEAHERN
+999 GESCYIEAHERN
-1011 PIIKKPS
+1011 PIISKKLS

-1027 INHSAYFRGV
+1027 INHSAYFSGV
-1037 SEEIYNYMIGG
+1037 SQEIYDYRIGG
-1048 YGVLDKYLKSHK
+1048 YCVLDKYLKSHK
-1060 NESCNFDHVSNIIKV
+1060 NEPCDFDHVTRIIKV

-1095 LKGNDSQ
+1095 LKGNDSK

-1114 PPHLIPISPLSY
+1114 PI
-1126 RAKPKPSEILTLM
+1126 
-1139 PHSSAKKQ
+1139 
-1147 AITISIAEAEVQP
+1147 
-1160 SLYSVL
+1160 
-1166 PNLALICDRGS
+1166 
-1177 KVSPISNVFVTNM
+1177 
-1190 LCDLHVNGSGSYAF
+1190 
-1204 LLYRLE
+1204 

>member
-1 MLKEYLESIKDLT
+1 MLKKYLESIKDLT
-14 PESNELTH
+14 PEKNELTH
-22 RTFLQIL
+22 RAFLENL
-29 LISLKDD
+29 LISLKEN
-36 FNTEFKIEHEPKK
+36 FNKEFKIEHEPKK

-60 SYQGLNIGYIENKRV
+60 SFQGLNIGYIENKRV
-75 GTDLIQL
+75 GTDLSQL
-82 LKSDQIL
+82 LKSDQVL

-100 TDYLNFVWVGKD
+100 TDYLKFVWVGKD
-112 ENNAPLIKKEISV
+112 EENKPSIKREISIA
-125 SSLDELSK
+125 SLDELSK
-133 PLKPNPQTECD
+133 PLKPKPQTERD
-144 LVELFK
+144 LIELFK
-150 SFFNYEAAP
+150 SFFNHEAAP

-173 TKYLKDALIQ
+173 TKHLKDALIQ
-183 YQEKAQVSSIFN
+183 YQKDMQVSSIFK

-208 DFSDALA
+208 DFSDAFA

-227 NHPFEKINLDNVR
+227 NHPFEKIDFNNVR
-240 SSIPENFAVI
+240 SSIPKNFAVI

-255 FLKKLDA
+255 FLKRLDA

-267 WLLDEILS
+267 WLLNEILS
-275 LINHVNMDSIIKD
+275 LINHVDMDSIIKD

-315 GVYYTPDSV
+315 GMYYTPDSV

-338 HFKDAPLGLKSAL
+338 RFKDAPLGLKSAL

-431 ENDALQIILTNTLI
+431 ENDALKIILTNTLI
-445 QPSEIAADRGL
+445 QPSEIVAYRGL
-456 QPIFEKELKSAQ
+456 NPIFEKELSNAQ
-468 EIKKDEKILII
+468 EIKKDENILII

-487 ASSNEG
+487 ASENKG
-493 LFEWEVRATYGIEPE
+493 LFEWEVKATYGIEPE
-508 FQTIEIERN
+508 FQTIEIEKK

-522 KIKKL
+522 KIQTL
-527 LKNIQTQNEG
+527 LKNIQKQKESG
-537 DKSVK
+537 SK
-542 NTNKDALK
+542 NALK
-550 NLKKLH
+550 ELKNLH

-658 KKAQATKQK
+658 KKVQATKQK
-667 ILQKIYYY
+667 IHYY
-675 DVYGERAEKYDFLAQ
+675 DVYGGRAEKYAFLAE

-702 PREPFYLL
+702 PRAPFYLL
-710 IPQKTSLLDEYE
+710 LPLETPLLEEYE

-734 STGICSQRDHVV
+734 STGICSKRDHVV

-771 IYNIKKDGRDWRLEY
+771 KYNIGDDSRDWRLNN
-786 AIKDVKA
+786 AIREVETNIKR
-793 NANNLEEYIVSC
+793 LEEYIVLC
-805 QYRPFDFYYTYYTGK
+805 QYRPFDYRWTYYTPN
-820 SKSFIAYPRGEVFKH
+820 SRTFLAYPVYDVFKH
-835 MLPPPTNPKTPNQT
+835 MLPPP
-849 CKNVALNIARQSKMH
+849 
-864 GEWRYVM
+864 
-871 AHKELVDINLIA
+871 
-883 SAGSMGVGYN
+883 
-893 YPICQFNN
+893 
-901 PNYTENFTPE
+901 
-911 FRSFIDKHYNHSFE
+911 
-925 PLEVLGY
+925 
-932 IYALLYSPNY
+932 
-942 RKRYE
+942 
-947 EFLKADYPKILFTNN
+947 
-962 KDLFRVLSLLGIE
+962 
-975 LIGLHVLN
+975 
-983 QESLN
+983 
-988 HSFEKLKDATI
+988 
-999 GGSYYKEAHERN
+999 
-1011 PIIKKPS
+1011 
-1018 YNEPEQRLY
+1018 
-1027 INHSAYFRGV
+1027 
-1037 SEEIYNYMIGG
+1037 
-1048 YGVLDKYLKSHK
+1048 
-1060 NESCNFDHVSNIIKV
+1060 
-1075 IARTI
+1075 
-1080 EIQKTLGFL
+1080 
-1089 TSDLPH
+1089 
-1095 LKGNDSQ
+1095 
-1102 ALMQEILQNPPP
+1102 
-1114 PPHLIPISPLSY
+1114 
-1126 RAKPKPSEILTLM
+1126 
-1139 PHSSAKKQ
+1139 
-1147 AITISIAEAEVQP
+1147 
-1160 SLYSVL
+1160 
-1166 PNLALICDRGS
+1166 
-1177 KVSPISNVFVTNM
+1177 
-1190 LCDLHVNGSGSYAF
+1190 
-1204 LLYRLE
+1204 

>member
-22 RTFLQIL
+22 RAFLQNL
-29 LISLKDD
+29 LKGLKDN
-36 FNTEFKIEHEPKK
+36 FNKEFKIEHEPKK
-49 DKQGGQPDFRV
+49 DKQGGQPDFRI
-60 SYQGLNIGYIENKRV
+60 SYQGRNIGYIENKRV
-75 GTDLIQL
+75 GTDLNQT

-112 ENNAPLIKKEISV
+112 EENKPSIKRKISI
-125 SSLDELSK
+125 SSLEELSK
-133 PLKPNPQTECD
+133 PIKPKPQTERD
-144 LVELFK
+144 LIELFRG
-150 SFFNYEAAP
+150 FFNHEAAP
-159 ITNAKDFATHLSAP
+159 ITNAKDFANALSTP
-173 TKYLKDALIQ
+173 TRYLKDALIQ
-183 YQEKAQVSSIFN
+183 YQEDTQVSSIFK

-208 DFSDALA
+208 DFSDAFA

-227 NHPFEKINLDNVR
+227 NHPFEKIDLDNVR
-240 SSIPENFAVI
+240 SSIPKNFAVI

-267 WLLDEILS
+267 WLLNEILS
-275 LINHVNMDSIIKD
+275 LINHVDMDSIIKD

-324 VKFII
+324 VEFII

-371 AFRKALETRKT
+371 AFKKALETRKT

-431 ENDALQIILTNTLI
+431 ENDALKIILTNTLI
-445 QPSEIAADRGL
+445 QPSEIIAYRGL
-456 QPIFEKELKSAQ
+456 NPIFEKELSNAQ
-468 EIKKDEKILII
+468 EIKKNENILII

-487 ASSNEG
+487 ASENKG
-493 LFEWEVRATYGIEPE
+493 LFEWEVKATYGIEPE
-508 FQTIEIERN
+508 FQTIEIEKN

-522 KIKKL
+522 KIQTL
-527 LKNIQTQNEG
+527 LKNVQKQKESG
-537 DKSVK
+537 SK
-542 NTNKDALK
+542 NALK
-550 NLKKLH
+550 ELKSLH
-556 SKYKLQKEKNPKWL
+556 SKYKLQKERNPKWL

-667 ILQKIYYY
+667 IFYY
-675 DVYGERAEKYDFLAQ
+675 DVYGERAEKYAFLAQ
-690 NDLNSIEWLELA
+690 NDLDRIEWLELA
-702 PREPFYLL
+702 PREPSYLL
-710 IPQKTSLLDEYE
+710 IPQETLLLEEYE
-722 QGFSVQDMFQVG
+722 QGFSVQEVFQVG

-793 NANNLEEYIVSC
+793 NANNLEQYIVSC

-835 MLPPPTNPKTPNQT
+835 MLPPLFSPPLINP
-849 CKNVALNIARQSKMH
+849 
-864 GEWRYVM
+864 
-871 AHKELVDINLIA
+871 
-883 SAGSMGVGYN
+883 
-893 YPICQFNN
+893 
-901 PNYTENFTPE
+901 
-911 FRSFIDKHYNHSFE
+911 
-925 PLEVLGY
+925 
-932 IYALLYSPNY
+932 
-942 RKRYE
+942 
-947 EFLKADYPKILFTNN
+947 
-962 KDLFRVLSLLGIE
+962 
-975 LIGLHVLN
+975 
-983 QESLN
+983 
-988 HSFEKLKDATI
+988 
-999 GGSYYKEAHERN
+999 
-1011 PIIKKPS
+1011 
-1018 YNEPEQRLY
+1018 
-1027 INHSAYFRGV
+1027 
-1037 SEEIYNYMIGG
+1037 
-1048 YGVLDKYLKSHK
+1048 
-1060 NESCNFDHVSNIIKV
+1060 
-1075 IARTI
+1075 
-1080 EIQKTLGFL
+1080 
-1089 TSDLPH
+1089 
-1095 LKGNDSQ
+1095 
-1102 ALMQEILQNPPP
+1102 
-1114 PPHLIPISPLSY
+1114 
-1126 RAKPKPSEILTLM
+1126 
-1139 PHSSAKKQ
+1139 
-1147 AITISIAEAEVQP
+1147 
-1160 SLYSVL
+1160 
-1166 PNLALICDRGS
+1166 
-1177 KVSPISNVFVTNM
+1177 
-1190 LCDLHVNGSGSYAF
+1190 
-1204 LLYRLE
+1204 

>member
-22 RTFLQIL
+22 RTFLENL
-29 LISLKDD
+29 LISLKEN
-36 FNTEFKIEHEPKK
+36 FNKEFKIEHEPNR

-60 SYQGLNIGYIENKRV
+60 SFQGLNIGYIENKRV
-75 GTDLIQL
+75 GTDLSQL

-112 ENNAPLIKKEISV
+112 ENNEPSIKRGISIA
-125 SSLDELSK
+125 SLDELSK
-133 PLKPNPQTECD
+133 PLKPNPQTERD
-144 LVELFK
+144 LIALFRG
-150 SFFNYEAAP
+150 FFNHEAAP
-159 ITNAKDFATHLSAP
+159 ITNAKDFATHLSTP

-183 YQEKAQVSSIFN
+183 YQKDTHVSSIFN

-208 DFSDALA
+208 YFSDAFA

-240 SSIPENFAVI
+240 SSIPKNFAVI

-267 WLLDEILS
+267 WLLNEILS
-275 LINHVNMDSIIKD
+275 LINHVDMGSIIKD

-338 HFKDAPLGLKSAL
+338 RFKDATLGLKSAL

-382 SDGGTSTK
+382 SDGGISTK

-420 AFKEEFKKPLK
+420 AFKEEFKKSLK

-445 QPSEIAADRGL
+445 QPSEIVAYRGL

-487 ASSNEG
+487 ASENKG
-493 LFEWEVRATYGIEPE
+493 LFEWEVKATYGIEPE
-508 FQTIEIERN
+508 FQTIEIEKN
-517 VKLTD
+517 IKLTD
-522 KIKKL
+522 KIQTL
-527 LKNIQTQNEG
+527 LKNIQTQKEG
-537 DKSVK
+537 NS
-542 NTNKDALK
+542 KDALK
-550 NLKKLH
+550 ELKNLH

-580 AQNKIESLGHGLFG
+580 AQNKIEFLGHGLFG

-658 KKAQATKQK
+658 KNPQVVKQK
-667 ILQKIYYY
+667 IHYY
-675 DVYGERAEKYDFLAQ
+675 DVYGERAKKYAFLAQ

-710 IPQKTSLLDEYE
+710 IPQETLLLDEYE

-734 STGICSQRDHVV
+734 STGICSKRDHVV

-771 IYNIKKDGRDWRLEY
+771 KYNIGDDSRDWRLEY

-835 MLPPPTNPKTPNQT
+835 MLPPPPPN
-849 CKNVALNIARQSKMH
+849 
-864 GEWRYVM
+864 
-871 AHKELVDINLIA
+871 
-883 SAGSMGVGYN
+883 
-893 YPICQFNN
+893 
-901 PNYTENFTPE
+901 
-911 FRSFIDKHYNHSFE
+911 
-925 PLEVLGY
+925 
-932 IYALLYSPNY
+932 
-942 RKRYE
+942 
-947 EFLKADYPKILFTNN
+947 
-962 KDLFRVLSLLGIE
+962 
-975 LIGLHVLN
+975 
-983 QESLN
+983 
-988 HSFEKLKDATI
+988 
-999 GGSYYKEAHERN
+999 
-1011 PIIKKPS
+1011 KP
-1018 YNEPEQRLY
+1018 
-1027 INHSAYFRGV
+1027 
-1037 SEEIYNYMIGG
+1037 
-1048 YGVLDKYLKSHK
+1048 
-1060 NESCNFDHVSNIIKV
+1060 
-1075 IARTI
+1075 
-1080 EIQKTLGFL
+1080 
-1089 TSDLPH
+1089 
-1095 LKGNDSQ
+1095 
-1102 ALMQEILQNPPP
+1102 
-1114 PPHLIPISPLSY
+1114 
-1126 RAKPKPSEILTLM
+1126 
-1139 PHSSAKKQ
+1139 
-1147 AITISIAEAEVQP
+1147 
-1160 SLYSVL
+1160 
-1166 PNLALICDRGS
+1166 
-1177 KVSPISNVFVTNM
+1177 
-1190 LCDLHVNGSGSYAF
+1190 
-1204 LLYRLE
+1204 

>member
-1 MLKEYLESIKDLT
+1 
-14 PESNELTH
+14 
-22 RTFLQIL
+22 
-29 LISLKDD
+29 
-36 FNTEFKIEHEPKK
+36 
-49 DKQGGQPDFRV
+49 
-60 SYQGLNIGYIENKRV
+60 
-75 GTDLIQL
+75 
-82 LKSDQIL
+82 
-89 KYLELNPNLML
+89 ML

-112 ENNAPLIKKEISV
+112 ENNTPSIKKEISV
-125 SSLDELSK
+125 ASLDELSK
-133 PLKPNPQTECD
+133 PLKPKPQTERD
-144 LVELFK
+144 LIELFK
-150 SFFNYEAAP
+150 SFFNHEAAP
-159 ITNAKDFATHLSAP
+159 ITNAKDFATHLSP
-173 TKYLKDALIQ
+173 RTRYLKDALIK
-183 YQEKAQVSSIFN
+183 YQEKTQVSSIFN

-240 SSIPENFAVI
+240 SSIPKNFAVI

-255 FLKKLDA
+255 FLKKLDG

-267 WLLDEILS
+267 WLLNEILS
-275 LINHVNMDSIIKD
+275 SINHVDMDSILKD

-310 LREKK
+310 LRESK

-329 NALDSLLKT
+329 NALDSLLKMY
-338 HFKDAPLGLKSAL
+338 FKDAPLGLKSAL

-382 SDGGTSTK
+382 SDGGISTK

-431 ENDALQIILTNTLI
+431 ENDALKIILTNTLI
-445 QPSEIAADRGL
+445 QPSEIAAYRGL
-456 QPIFEKELKSAQ
+456 NPIFETELLNAQ
-468 EIKKDEKILII
+468 EIKNDEKILII

-493 LFEWEVRATYGIEPE
+493 LFEWEVKATYGIEPE
-508 FQTIEIERN
+508 FQTIEIEKK

-522 KIKKL
+522 KIKVL
-527 LKNIQTQNEG
+527 LKNIQTQKQG

-550 NLKKLH
+550 SLKQIY
-556 SKYKLQKEKNPKWL
+556 SKYKLQNEKNPKWL

-628 NARKKEETPQGAKDE
+628 NARKKEKTPQGADDE
-643 NVFNIMQGVSINLFV
+643 NVFNIKQGVSINLFV
-658 KKAQATKQK
+658 KKAQTTKQK
-667 ILQKIYYY
+667 IHYY
-675 DVYGERAEKYDFLAQ
+675 DVYGERAEKYAFLAQ
-690 NDLNSIEWLELA
+690 NDLNSIEWLELT

-710 IPQKTSLLDEYE
+710 LPLETRLLDEYE
-722 QGFSVQDMFQVG
+722 QGFSVKDMFQISSVG
-734 STGICSQRDHVV
+734 IVTGRDRI
-746 FHKDK
+746 FIANNT
-751 ESLLKLLK
+751 ESLKEQVLKYCNE
-759 DFSTLEPSELRR
+759 FNEQC
-771 IYNIKKDGRDWRLEY
+771 
-786 AIKDVKA
+786 IKD
-793 NANNLEEYIVSC
+793 IH
-805 QYRPFDFYYTYYTGK
+805 YRPFDIRKVYYDTKKLERARENT
-820 SKSFIAYPRGEVFKH
+820 FKH
-835 MLPPPTNPKTPNQT
+835 MLPPPPPPTNPKTPNQT
-849 CKNVALNIARQSKMH
+849 RKNVALNTPRQLKNNDKS
-864 GEWRYVM
+864 WTQCFISSN
-871 AHKELVDINLIA
+871 INDQGL
-883 SAGSMGVGYN
+883 SSGGNGAGVN
-893 YPICQFNN
+893 YPLYQFRD

-925 PLEVLGY
+925 PLEILGY

-947 EFLKADYPKILFTNN
+947 SFLKIDYPKILFTNN
-962 KDLFRVLSLLGIE
+962 KDLFRALSLLGIE

-988 HSFEKLKDATI
+988 YSFEKLKDATI
-999 GGSYYKEAHERN
+999 GESCYIEGRERN

-1018 YNEPEQRLY
+1018 HNEQRLY
-1027 INHSAYFRGV
+1027 INHSAYFNGV
-1037 SEEIYNYMIGG
+1037 SQEIYDYRIGG

-1060 NESCNFDHVSNIIKV
+1060 NEPCDFNHVTRIIKV

-1095 LKGNDSQ
+1095 LKGNDSK
-1102 ALMQEILQNPPP
+1102 ALVQEILQNPPP
-1114 PPHLIPISPLSY
+1114 PFN
-1126 RAKPKPSEILTLM
+1126 ANT
-1139 PHSSAKKQ
+1139 
-1147 AITISIAEAEVQP
+1147 
-1160 SLYSVL
+1160 
-1166 PNLALICDRGS
+1166 ALILSRQAKAIGDFGFNAVFIS
-1177 KVSPISNVFVTNM
+1177 KETSDFNIS
-1190 LCDLHVNGSGSYAF
+1190 SGGGGTAF
-1204 LLYRLE
+1204 PLFCIA

>member
-14 PESNELTH
+14 TEKNELTH
-22 RTFLQIL
+22 RLSLHNL
-29 LISLKDD
+29 LSRLKDH
-36 FNTEFKIEHEPKK
+36 FNKEFKIEHEPKK
-49 DKQGGQPDFRV
+49 EQGSQPDFRV
-60 SYQGLNIGYIENKRV
+60 SFQGLNIGYIENKRA
-75 GTDLIQL
+75 GANLSQF
-82 LKSDQIL
+82 LKSDQIR

-125 SSLDELSK
+125 ASLDELSK
-133 PLKPNPQTECD
+133 PIKPKPQTECD
-144 LVELFK
+144 LIELFK
-150 SFFNYEAAP
+150 SFFNHEAAP
-159 ITNAKDFATHLSAP
+159 IANAKDFATHLSP
-173 TKYLKDALIQ
+173 RTRYLKDALIK
-183 YQEKAQVSSIFN
+183 YQEKTQVSSIFN

-255 FLKKLDA
+255 FLKKLDG

-267 WLLDEILS
+267 WLLNEILS
-275 LINHVNMDSIIKD
+275 SINHVDMDSIIKD

-310 LREKK
+310 LRESK

-371 AFRKALETRKT
+371 AFRKALEMRKT
-382 SDGGTSTK
+382 SDGGISTK

-431 ENDALQIILTNTLI
+431 ENDALKIILTNTLI
-445 QPSEIAADRGL
+445 QPSEIAAYRGL
-456 QPIFEKELKSAQ
+456 NPIFETELLNAQ
-468 EIKKDEKILII
+468 EIKKDKNILII

-493 LFEWEVRATYGIEPE
+493 LFEWEVKATYGIEPE
-508 FQTIEIERN
+508 FQTIEIEKK
-517 VKLTD
+517 VKLAD
-522 KIKKL
+522 KIKTL
-527 LKNIQTQNEG
+527 LKNIQTQKQS

-542 NTNKDALK
+542 NTSKDAKKTLK
-550 NLKKLH
+550 QLY
-556 SKYKLQKEKNPKWL
+556 SKYKLQDERNPKWL

-628 NARKKEETPQGAKDE
+628 NARKKEKTPQGADDE

-658 KKAQATKQK
+658 KNPQITRQK
-667 ILQKIYYY
+667 IHYC
-675 DVYGERAEKYDFLAQ
+675 DVYGERAEKYAFLAQ
-690 NDLNSIEWLELA
+690 NDLNSIEWLELT
-702 PREPFYLL
+702 PRKPFYLL
-710 IPQKTSLLDEYE
+710 LPLKTRLLDEYE
-722 QGFSVQDMFQVG
+722 QGFSVKDMFQISSVG
-734 STGICSQRDHVV
+734 IVTGRDRI
-746 FHKDK
+746 FIANNT
-751 ESLLKLLK
+751 ESLKEQVLKYCNE
-759 DFSTLEPSELRR
+759 FNEQC
-771 IYNIKKDGRDWRLEY
+771 
-786 AIKDVKA
+786 IKD
-793 NANNLEEYIVSC
+793 IH
-805 QYRPFDFYYTYYTGK
+805 YRPFDIRKVYYDTKKLERARENT
-820 SKSFIAYPRGEVFKH
+820 FKH
-835 MLPPPTNPKTPNQT
+835 MLPPPPTNPKTPNQT
-849 CKNVALNIARQSKMH
+849 RKNVVLITSRRFCQSQK
-864 GEWRYVM
+864 
-871 AHKELVDINLIA
+871 
-883 SAGSMGVGYN
+883 SGVGFVSNKISDLRTWTCPGMEGVDYV
-893 YPICQFNN
+893 N
-901 PNYTENFTPE
+901 PLYHDSNYTENFTPE

-925 PLEVLGY
+925 PLEILGY

-947 EFLKADYPKILFTNN
+947 SFLKIDYPKILFTEN

-988 HSFEKLKDATI
+988 YSFEKLKDATI
-999 GGSYYKEAHERN
+999 GESCYIEAHERN

-1018 YNEPEQRLY
+1018 HNEQRLY

-1037 SEEIYNYMIGG
+1037 SQEIYDYRIGG
-1048 YGVLDKYLKSHK
+1048 YCVLDKYLKSHK
-1060 NESCNFDHVSNIIKV
+1060 NESCDFDHVTRIIKI
-1075 IARTI
+1075 IACTI

-1095 LKGNDSQ
+1095 LKGNDSK

-1114 PPHLIPISPLSY
+1114 PI
-1126 RAKPKPSEILTLM
+1126 
-1139 PHSSAKKQ
+1139 
-1147 AITISIAEAEVQP
+1147 
-1160 SLYSVL
+1160 
-1166 PNLALICDRGS
+1166 
-1177 KVSPISNVFVTNM
+1177 
-1190 LCDLHVNGSGSYAF
+1190 
-1204 LLYRLE
+1204 

>member
-22 RTFLQIL
+22 RTFLQNL
-29 LISLKDD
+29 LKGLKEN
-36 FNTEFKIEHEPKK
+36 FNTEFKIEHEPKR
-49 DKQGGQPDFRV
+49 DKQGGQPDFRI
-60 SYQGLNIGYIENKRV
+60 SYQGLNVGYIENKRV
-75 GTDLIQL
+75 GTDLRQL

-89 KYLELNPNLML
+89 KYLKLNPNLML
-100 TDYLNFVWVGKD
+100 TDYLNFMWVGKD
-112 ENNAPLIKKEISV
+112 EENKPSIKREISIA
-125 SSLDELSK
+125 SLDELSK
-133 PLKPNPQTECD
+133 PLKPNPQTERD
-144 LVELFK
+144 LIELFK
-150 SFFNYEAAP
+150 GFFNYEAAP
-159 ITNAKDFATHLSAP
+159 ITNAKDFANALSAP

-183 YQEKAQVSSIFN
+183 YQKDTQVSSIKDEQVSSIFK

-208 DFSDALA
+208 DFSDAFA
-215 QTLTYSLFLAKL
+215 QTLTYSLFIAKL
-227 NHPFEKINLDNVR
+227 NHPFEKIDLDNVR

-255 FLKKLDA
+255 FLKRLDA

-267 WLLDEILS
+267 WLLKEILNS
-275 LINHVNMDSIIKD
+275 INHVDMGSIIKD

-315 GVYYTPDSV
+315 GVYYTPGSV
-324 VKFII
+324 VEFII

-371 AFRKALETRKT
+371 AFRKALEVRKT
-382 SDGGTSTK
+382 SDGGISTK

-431 ENDALQIILTNTLI
+431 ENDALKIILTNTLI
-445 QPSEIAADRGL
+445 QPSEIIAYRGL
-456 QPIFEKELKSAQ
+456 NPIFEKELSNAQ
-468 EIKKDEKILII
+468 EIKKNENILII

-493 LFEWEVRATYGIEPE
+493 LFEWEVKATYGIEPE
-508 FQTIEIERN
+508 FQTIEIEKN

-522 KIKKL
+522 KIQTL
-527 LKNIQTQNEG
+527 LKNIQKQKE
-537 DKSVK
+537 SSSK
-542 NTNKDALK
+542 NALK
-550 NLKKLH
+550 VLKSLH

-658 KKAQATKQK
+658 KKAQATKPK
-667 ILQKIYYY
+667 IFYY
-675 DVYGERAEKYDFLAQ
+675 DVYGERAEKYAFLAQ

-702 PREPFYLL
+702 PREPFYSL
-710 IPQKTSLLDEYE
+710 IPQETPLLEEYE
-722 QGFSVQDMFQVG
+722 QGFSVQEMFQVG

-820 SKSFIAYPRGEVFKH
+820 SKSFIAYPRGEVFRH
-835 MLPPPTNPKTPNQT
+835 MLPPPPN
-849 CKNVALNIARQSKMH
+849 
-864 GEWRYVM
+864 
-871 AHKELVDINLIA
+871 
-883 SAGSMGVGYN
+883 
-893 YPICQFNN
+893 
-901 PNYTENFTPE
+901 
-911 FRSFIDKHYNHSFE
+911 
-925 PLEVLGY
+925 
-932 IYALLYSPNY
+932 
-942 RKRYE
+942 
-947 EFLKADYPKILFTNN
+947 
-962 KDLFRVLSLLGIE
+962 
-975 LIGLHVLN
+975 
-983 QESLN
+983 
-988 HSFEKLKDATI
+988 
-999 GGSYYKEAHERN
+999 
-1011 PIIKKPS
+1011 KP
-1018 YNEPEQRLY
+1018 
-1027 INHSAYFRGV
+1027 
-1037 SEEIYNYMIGG
+1037 
-1048 YGVLDKYLKSHK
+1048 
-1060 NESCNFDHVSNIIKV
+1060 
-1075 IARTI
+1075 
-1080 EIQKTLGFL
+1080 
-1089 TSDLPH
+1089 
-1095 LKGNDSQ
+1095 
-1102 ALMQEILQNPPP
+1102 
-1114 PPHLIPISPLSY
+1114 
-1126 RAKPKPSEILTLM
+1126 
-1139 PHSSAKKQ
+1139 
-1147 AITISIAEAEVQP
+1147 
-1160 SLYSVL
+1160 
-1166 PNLALICDRGS
+1166 
-1177 KVSPISNVFVTNM
+1177 
-1190 LCDLHVNGSGSYAF
+1190 
-1204 LLYRLE
+1204 

>member
-14 PESNELTH
+14 TEKNELTH
-22 RTFLQIL
+22 RPSLHNL
-29 LISLKDD
+29 LNRLKDD
-36 FNTEFKIEHEPKK
+36 FNKEFKIEHEPKK
-49 DKQGGQPDFRV
+49 EQGSQPDFRV
-60 SYQGLNIGYIENKRV
+60 SFQGLNIGYIENKRV
-75 GTDLIQL
+75 GFNLSQL
-82 LKSDQIL
+82 LKSDQIR

-100 TDYLNFVWVGKD
+100 TDYLNFMWVGKD

-125 SSLDELSK
+125 ASLDELSK
-133 PLKPNPQTECD
+133 PLKPKPQTERD
-144 LVELFK
+144 LIELFK
-150 SFFNYEAAP
+150 SFFNHEAAP
-159 ITNAKDFATHLSAP
+159 ITNAKDFATHLSP
-173 TKYLKDALIQ
+173 RTRYLKDALIK
-183 YQEKAQVSSIFN
+183 YQEKTQVSSIFK

-255 FLKKLDA
+255 FLKKLDE

-267 WLLDEILS
+267 WLLNEILS
-275 LINHVNMDSIIKD
+275 SINHVDMDSILKD

-310 LREKK
+310 LRESK

-371 AFRKALETRKT
+371 AFRKALEMRKT
-382 SDGGTSTK
+382 SDGGISTK

-431 ENDALQIILTNTLI
+431 ENDALKIILTNTLI
-445 QPSEIAADRGL
+445 QPSEIVAYRGL
-456 QPIFEKELKSAQ
+456 QPIFETELKSAQ
-468 EIKKDEKILII
+468 EIKKDENILII

-493 LFEWEVRATYGIEPE
+493 LFEWEVKATYGIDPE
-508 FQTIEIERN
+508 FQTIEIEKK

-522 KIKKL
+522 KIKTL
-527 LKNIQTQNEG
+527 LNNLQTQKESG
-537 DKSVK
+537 SKK
-542 NTNKDALK
+542 ALK
-550 NLKKLH
+550 ELKQLH
-556 SKYKLQKEKNPKWL
+556 SKYKLQDERNPKWL

-628 NARKKEETPQGAKDE
+628 NARKKEKTPQGAKDE
-643 NVFNIMQGVSINLFV
+643 NVFDIMQGVSINLFV
-658 KKAQATKQK
+658 KKVQTTKQK
-667 ILQKIYYY
+667 IRYY
-675 DVYGERAEKYDFLAQ
+675 DVYGERAEKYAFLVQ
-690 NDLNSIEWLELA
+690 NDLNSIEWLELT

-710 IPQKTSLLDEYE
+710 LPLQTRLLDEYE
-722 QGFSVQDMFQVG
+722 QGFSVKDMFQVG
-734 STGICSQRDHVV
+734 GTGICSKRDHVV
-746 FHKDK
+746 FHKKK
-751 ESLLKLLK
+751 ESLLELLK

-771 IYNIKKDGRDWRLEY
+771 KYDIGDDSRDWRLEY
-786 AIKDVKA
+786 AIREVKT
-793 NANNLEEYIVSC
+793 NIKRLEEYIVLC
-805 QYRPFDFYYTYYTGK
+805 QYRPFDYRWTYYTPN
-820 SKSFIAYPRGEVFKH
+820 SRTFLAYPVYDVFKH

-849 CKNVALNIARQSKMH
+849 RKNVALNTPRQLKNNDKS
-864 GEWRYVM
+864 WTQCFISSC
-871 AHKELVDINLIA
+871 INDQGL
-883 SAGSMGVGYN
+883 SSGGNGAGVN
-893 YPICQFNN
+893 YPLYQFRD
-901 PNYTENFTPE
+901 PNYTENFTPK
-911 FRSFIDKHYNHSFE
+911 FRDFIDKHYNHSFE
-925 PLEVLGY
+925 PLEILGY

-947 EFLKADYPKILFTNN
+947 SFLKIDYPKILFTKN
-962 KDLFRVLSLLGIE
+962 KDLFRALSLLGIE

-988 HSFEKLKDATI
+988 YSFEKLKDATI
-999 GGSYYKEAHERN
+999 GESGYIEAHERN
-1011 PIIKKPS
+1011 PIISKPS
-1018 YNEPEQRLY
+1018 HNEQRLY
-1027 INHSAYFRGV
+1027 INHSAYFSGV
-1037 SEEIYNYMIGG
+1037 SQEIYDYRIGG
-1048 YGVLDKYLKSHK
+1048 YCVLDKYLKSHK
-1060 NESCNFDHVSNIIKV
+1060 NESCDFDHVTHIIKV

-1095 LKGNDSQ
+1095 LKGNDSK
-1102 ALMQEILQNPPP
+1102 ALMQEILQNSPPP
-1114 PPHLIPISPLSY
+1114 PI
-1126 RAKPKPSEILTLM
+1126 
-1139 PHSSAKKQ
+1139 
-1147 AITISIAEAEVQP
+1147 
-1160 SLYSVL
+1160 
-1166 PNLALICDRGS
+1166 
-1177 KVSPISNVFVTNM
+1177 
-1190 LCDLHVNGSGSYAF
+1190 
-1204 LLYRLE
+1204 

>member
-1 MLKEYLESIKDLT
+1 MLKEYLEGIKDLT
-14 PESNELTH
+14 LEENETTH
-22 RTFLQIL
+22 RRPLEDL
-29 LISLKDD
+29 LISLKEN
-36 FNTEFKIEHEPKK
+36 FNKEFKIEHEPKK
-49 DKQGGQPDFRV
+49 DKQWGQPDFRI
-60 SYQGLNIGYIENKRV
+60 SYQGLDIGYIENKRV
-75 GTDLIQL
+75 GTNLSQL

-100 TDYLNFVWVGKD
+100 TDYLNFMWVGKD
-112 ENNAPLIKKEISV
+112 EGNKPLIKREISIA
-125 SSLDELSK
+125 SLDELSK
-133 PLKPNPQTECD
+133 SLKPNPQTERD
-144 LVELFK
+144 LIELFRG
-150 SFFNYEAAP
+150 FFNHEAAP
-159 ITNAKDFATHLSAP
+159 ITNAKDFANALSAP
-173 TKYLKDALIQ
+173 TKYLKDALIA
-183 YQEKAQVSSIFN
+183 YQKDDQVSSIFK

-208 DFSDALA
+208 DFSDAFA

-240 SSIPENFAVI
+240 SSIPKNFAVI

-262 IKEIQ
+262 IQEIQ
-267 WLLDEILS
+267 WLLNEILS
-275 LINHVNMDSIIKD
+275 LINHVDMDSIVKD

-324 VKFII
+324 VEFII

-431 ENDALQIILTNTLI
+431 DNDALKIILTNTLI
-445 QPSEIAADRGL
+445 QPSEIIAYRGL
-456 QPIFEKELKSAQ
+456 NPIFEKELSNAQ
-468 EIKKDEKILII
+468 EIKKNENILII

-487 ASSNEG
+487 ASSNKG
-493 LFEWEVRATYGIEPE
+493 LFEWEVKATYGIEPE
-508 FQTIEIERN
+508 FQTIEIEKN
-517 VKLTD
+517 IKLTD
-522 KIKKL
+522 KIQTL
-527 LKNIQTQNEG
+527 LKNIQTQKESG
-537 DKSVK
+537 SK
-542 NTNKDALK
+542 NALK
-550 NLKKLH
+550 ELKNLH

-628 NARKKEETPQGAKDE
+628 NARKKEETQQGAKDE

-658 KKAQATKQK
+658 KKAQATKPK
-667 ILQKIYYY
+667 IFYY
-675 DVYGERAEKYDFLAQ
+675 DVYGERAEKYAFLAQ
-690 NDLNSIEWLELA
+690 NDLDRIEWLELA
-702 PREPFYLL
+702 PREPFYSL
-710 IPQKTSLLDEYE
+710 IPQETPLLEEYE
-722 QGFSVQDMFQVG
+722 QGFSVQEVFQISSVG
-734 STGICSQRDHVV
+734 IVTG
-746 FHKDK
+746 KDK
-751 ESLLKLLK
+751 IFIANNTESLKEQVLKYCNKFNEQCVK
-759 DFSTLEPSELRR
+759 D
-771 IYNIKKDGRDWRLEY
+771 IH
-786 AIKDVKA
+786 
-793 NANNLEEYIVSC
+793 
-805 QYRPFDFYYTYYTGK
+805 YRPFDIRKVYYDTKKLERARENT
-820 SKSFIAYPRGEVFKH
+820 FKH
-835 MLPPPTNPKTPNQT
+835 MLPPPPPTNPKTPNQT
-849 CKNVALNIARQSKMH
+849 RKNVALNTPRQLKNNDKS
-864 GEWRYVM
+864 WTQCFISSS
-871 AHKELVDINLIA
+871 INDQGL
-883 SAGSMGVGYN
+883 SSGGNGAGVN
-893 YPICQFNN
+893 YPLYQFKH

-911 FRSFIDKHYNHSFE
+911 FRSFIDKHYSHHFE

-947 EFLKADYPKILFTNN
+947 DFLKADYPKILFTNN
-962 KDLFRVLSLLGIE
+962 KDLFRALSLLGIE

-988 HSFEKLKDATI
+988 HSFGKLKDATI
-999 GGSYYKEAHERN
+999 GESYYKEAHDRN
-1011 PIIKKPS
+1011 PIISKKPS
-1018 YNEPEQRLY
+1018 HNEPEQRLY

-1060 NESCNFDHVSNIIKV
+1060 NESCDFDHVSNIIKV
-1075 IARTI
+1075 IACTI

-1095 LKGNDSQ
+1095 LKGNDSK
-1102 ALMQEILQNPPP
+1102 ALIQEILQNPPP
-1114 PPHLIPISPLSY
+1114 PPPFNANI
-1126 RAKPKPSEILTLM
+1126 
-1139 PHSSAKKQ
+1139 
-1147 AITISIAEAEVQP
+1147 
-1160 SLYSVL
+1160 
-1166 PNLALICDRGS
+1166 ALILSRQAKAIGDFDFDAAFISKEASDNNIYRRGG
-1177 KVSPISNVFVTNM
+1177 
-1190 LCDLHVNGSGSYAF
+1190 GSAF
-1204 LLYRLE
+1204 PLFCIA

>member
-1 MLKEYLESIKDLT
+1 MLKEYLESIKNIT

-22 RTFLQIL
+22 RLFLHNL
-29 LISLKDD
+29 LDKLKNH
-36 FNTEFKIEHEPKK
+36 FNKEFKIEHEPNR

-60 SYQGLNIGYIENKRV
+60 SFQGLNIGYIENKKV
-75 GTDLIQL
+75 GTNLSQL

-112 ENNAPLIKKEISV
+112 ENNEPLIKKEISV
-125 SSLDELSK
+125 ASLDELSK
-133 PLKPNPQTECD
+133 PLKPNPQTERD
-144 LVELFK
+144 LIGFFK
-150 SFFNYEAAP
+150 GFFNYEAAP
-159 ITNAKDFATHLSAP
+159 ITNAKDFATHLSP
-173 TKYLKDALIQ
+173 RTKYLKDALIK
-183 YQEKAQVSSIFN
+183 YQEKTQVSSIFN

-215 QTLTYSLFLAKL
+215 QTLTYSLFIAKL

-267 WLLDEILS
+267 WLLNEILS
-275 LINHVNMDSIIKD
+275 LINHVDMDSIIKD

-371 AFRKALETRKT
+371 AFRKALEMRKT
-382 SDGGTSTK
+382 SDGGISTK

-445 QPSEIAADRGL
+445 QPSEIAAYRGL
-456 QPIFEKELKSAQ
+456 NPIFEKELLNAQ
-468 EIKKDEKILII
+468 EIKKNENILII

-487 ASSNEG
+487 ASSNKG
-493 LFEWEVRATYGIEPE
+493 LFEWEVKATYGIEPE
-508 FQTIEIERN
+508 FQTIEIEKN
-517 VKLTD
+517 IKLTD
-522 KIKKL
+522 KIKKFL
-527 LKNIQTQNEG
+527 NNIQKQKESG
-537 DKSVK
+537 SK
-542 NTNKDALK
+542 NALK
-550 NLKKLH
+550 ELKKLH

-658 KKAQATKQK
+658 KKVQATKQK
-667 ILQKIYYY
+667 IHYY
-675 DVYGERAEKYDFLAQ
+675 DVYGERAEKYAFLAQ
-690 NDLNSIEWLELA
+690 NDLNSINWLEIA

-710 IPQKTSLLDEYE
+710 IPQETLLLDEYE
-722 QGFSVQDMFQVG
+722 QGFSVQEMFQISSVG
-734 STGICSQRDHVV
+734 IATG
-746 FHKDK
+746 KDRIFIANNT
-751 ESLLKLLK
+751 ESLKEQVLKYCNEFNEQCVK
-759 DFSTLEPSELRR
+759 D
-771 IYNIKKDGRDWRLEY
+771 IH
-786 AIKDVKA
+786 
-793 NANNLEEYIVSC
+793 
-805 QYRPFDFYYTYYTGK
+805 YRPFDIRKVYYDTKKLERARENT
-820 SKSFIAYPRGEVFKH
+820 FKH
-835 MLPPPTNPKTPNQT
+835 MLPPPPN
-849 CKNVALNIARQSKMH
+849 
-864 GEWRYVM
+864 
-871 AHKELVDINLIA
+871 
-883 SAGSMGVGYN
+883 
-893 YPICQFNN
+893 
-901 PNYTENFTPE
+901 
-911 FRSFIDKHYNHSFE
+911 RS
-925 PLEVLGY
+925 
-932 IYALLYSPNY
+932 
-942 RKRYE
+942 
-947 EFLKADYPKILFTNN
+947 
-962 KDLFRVLSLLGIE
+962 
-975 LIGLHVLN
+975 
-983 QESLN
+983 
-988 HSFEKLKDATI
+988 
-999 GGSYYKEAHERN
+999 
-1011 PIIKKPS
+1011 
-1018 YNEPEQRLY
+1018 
-1027 INHSAYFRGV
+1027 
-1037 SEEIYNYMIGG
+1037 
-1048 YGVLDKYLKSHK
+1048 
-1060 NESCNFDHVSNIIKV
+1060 
-1075 IARTI
+1075 
-1080 EIQKTLGFL
+1080 
-1089 TSDLPH
+1089 
-1095 LKGNDSQ
+1095 
-1102 ALMQEILQNPPP
+1102 
-1114 PPHLIPISPLSY
+1114 
-1126 RAKPKPSEILTLM
+1126 
-1139 PHSSAKKQ
+1139 
-1147 AITISIAEAEVQP
+1147 
-1160 SLYSVL
+1160 
-1166 PNLALICDRGS
+1166 
-1177 KVSPISNVFVTNM
+1177 
-1190 LCDLHVNGSGSYAF
+1190 
-1204 LLYRLE
+1204 

>member
-1 MLKEYLESIKDLT
+1 MLKEYLESIKDIT

-22 RTFLQIL
+22 RPSLYNL
-29 LISLKDD
+29 LKNLKDD
-36 FNTEFKIEHEPKK
+36 FNKEFEIEHEPKK
-49 DKQGGQPDFRV
+49 DKQLGQPDFRI
-60 SYQGLNIGYIENKRV
+60 SYQGLNIGYIENKRA
-75 GTDLIQL
+75 GTDLRQL
-82 LKSDQIL
+82 LKAKKNDQIL

-100 TDYLNFVWVGKD
+100 TDYLNFMWVGKD
-112 ENNAPLIKKEISV
+112 EENKPSIKREISIA
-125 SSLDELSK
+125 SLDELSK
-133 PLKPNPQTECD
+133 PLKPNPQTERD
-144 LVELFK
+144 LIELFK
-150 SFFNYEAAP
+150 SFFNHEAAP

-173 TKYLKDALIQ
+173 TRYLKDALIK
-183 YQEKAQVSSIFN
+183 YQEKVQVFSIFN

-240 SSIPENFAVI
+240 SSIPKNFAVI

-267 WLLDEILS
+267 WLLNEILS
-275 LINHVNMDSIIKD
+275 SINHVDMDSILKD

-310 LREKK
+310 LRESK

-338 HFKDAPLGLKSAL
+338 RFKDAPLGLKSAL

-371 AFRKALETRKT
+371 AFRKALEMRKT

-420 AFKEEFKKPLK
+420 AFKQEFKKPLK

-445 QPSEIAADRGL
+445 QPSETIAYRGL

-487 ASSNEG
+487 ASSNKG
-493 LFEWEVRATYGIEPE
+493 LFEWEVKATYGIEPE
-508 FQTIEIERN
+508 FQTIEIEKK

-522 KIKKL
+522 KIKTL
-527 LKNIQTQNEG
+527 LKNIQTQKESG
-537 DKSVK
+537 SK
-542 NTNKDALK
+542 NALK
-550 NLKKLH
+550 ELKNLH

-580 AQNKIESLGHGLFG
+580 AQNKIKSLGHGLFG

-658 KKAQATKQK
+658 KKAQTTKQK
-667 ILQKIYYY
+667 IHYY
-675 DVYGERAEKYDFLAQ
+675 DVYGQRAEKYAFLAQ
-690 NDLNSIEWLELA
+690 NDLNSIEWLELT
-702 PREPFYLL
+702 PRAPFYLL
-710 IPQKTSLLDEYE
+710 LPLKTPLLDEYE

-734 STGICSQRDHVV
+734 GTGICSKRDHVV

-771 IYNIKKDGRDWRLEY
+771 KYDIGDDSRDWRLNN
-786 AIKDVKA
+786 AIREVETNIKR
-793 NANNLEEYIVSC
+793 LEEYIVLC
-805 QYRPFDFYYTYYTGK
+805 QYRPFDYRWTYYTPN
-820 SKSFIAYPRGEVFKH
+820 SRTFLAYPVYDVFKH
-835 MLPPPTNPKTPNQT
+835 MLPT
-849 CKNVALNIARQSKMH
+849 
-864 GEWRYVM
+864 
-871 AHKELVDINLIA
+871 
-883 SAGSMGVGYN
+883 
-893 YPICQFNN
+893 
-901 PNYTENFTPE
+901 
-911 FRSFIDKHYNHSFE
+911 
-925 PLEVLGY
+925 
-932 IYALLYSPNY
+932 
-942 RKRYE
+942 
-947 EFLKADYPKILFTNN
+947 
-962 KDLFRVLSLLGIE
+962 
-975 LIGLHVLN
+975 
-983 QESLN
+983 
-988 HSFEKLKDATI
+988 
-999 GGSYYKEAHERN
+999 
-1011 PIIKKPS
+1011 
-1018 YNEPEQRLY
+1018 
-1027 INHSAYFRGV
+1027 
-1037 SEEIYNYMIGG
+1037 
-1048 YGVLDKYLKSHK
+1048 
-1060 NESCNFDHVSNIIKV
+1060 
-1075 IARTI
+1075 
-1080 EIQKTLGFL
+1080 
-1089 TSDLPH
+1089 
-1095 LKGNDSQ
+1095 
-1102 ALMQEILQNPPP
+1102 PPP
-1114 PPHLIPISPLSY
+1114 PTPHPPPPTHPQTHKHQHPTTSQHP
-1126 RAKPKPSEILTLM
+1126 
-1139 PHSSAKKQ
+1139 KKQ
-1147 AITISIAEAEVQP
+1147 IQQQT
-1160 SLYSVL
+1160 
-1166 PNLALICDRGS
+1166 
-1177 KVSPISNVFVTNM
+1177 
-1190 LCDLHVNGSGSYAF
+1190 
-1204 LLYRLE
+1204 

>member
-1 MLKEYLESIKDLT
+1 MLKEYLESIKNITL
-14 PESNELTH
+14 ESNELTH
-22 RTFLQIL
+22 RSFLHNL
-29 LISLKDD
+29 LDSLKDH
-36 FNTEFKIEHEPKK
+36 FNKEFKIEHEPKK
-49 DKQGGQPDFRV
+49 DKQWGQPDFRV
-60 SYQGLNIGYIENKRV
+60 SYQGLNIGYIENKKV
-75 GTDLIQL
+75 GTNLNQL
-82 LKSDQIL
+82 SKKDQIL

-125 SSLDELSK
+125 ASLDELSK
-133 PLKPNPQTECD
+133 PIKPKPQTERD
-144 LVELFK
+144 LIELFK
-150 SFFNYEAAP
+150 SFFNYEAAL
-159 ITNAKDFATHLSAP
+159 ITNAKDFANALSVP
-173 TKYLKDALIQ
+173 TKHLKDALIT
-183 YQEKAQVSSIFN
+183 YQKDRQVSSIFN

-208 DFSDALA
+208 DFSDAFA

-240 SSIPENFAVI
+240 SSIPKNFAVI

-255 FLKKLDA
+255 FLKRLDS

-267 WLLDEILS
+267 WLLNEILS
-275 LINHVNMDSIIKD
+275 LINHVDMDSILKD

-310 LREKK
+310 LRESK

-382 SDGGTSTK
+382 SDGGISTK

-431 ENDALQIILTNTLI
+431 ENDALKIILTNTLI
-445 QPSEIAADRGL
+445 QPSEIVAYRGL
-456 QPIFEKELKSAQ
+456 NPIFEKELSNAQ
-468 EIKKDEKILII
+468 EIKKNENILII

-493 LFEWEVRATYGIEPE
+493 LFEWEVKATYGIEPE
-508 FQTIEIERN
+508 FQTIEIEKN

-522 KIKKL
+522 KIQTL
-527 LKNIQTQNEG
+527 LKNIQTQKESG
-537 DKSVK
+537 SK
-542 NTNKDALK
+542 NALK
-550 NLKKLH
+550 ELKSLH

-580 AQNKIESLGHGLFG
+580 AQNKIELLGHGLFG

-658 KKAQATKQK
+658 KKAQATKPK
-667 ILQKIYYY
+667 IHYY
-675 DVYGERAEKYDFLAQ
+675 DVYGERAEKYAFLAQ
-690 NDLNSIEWLELA
+690 NDLDSIEWLELA

-710 IPQKTSLLDEYE
+710 LPLETPLLDEYE

-771 IYNIKKDGRDWRLEY
+771 VYNIKKDGRDWRLEY

-793 NANNLEEYIVSC
+793 NANNLEKYIVLC

-835 MLPPPTNPKTPNQT
+835 MLPPPPPTNPKTPNQT
-849 CKNVALNIARQSKMH
+849 HQNVALITSRRFCQSQK
-864 GEWRYVM
+864 
-871 AHKELVDINLIA
+871 
-883 SAGSMGVGYN
+883 SGVGFVSNKISDLRTWTCPGMEGGDYVN
-893 YPICQFNN
+893 PLYHN
-901 PNYTENFTPE
+901 PNHTENFTPE
-911 FRSFIDKHYNHSFE
+911 FRNFIDKHYSHHFE

-947 EFLKADYPKILFTNN
+947 DFLKADYPKILFTNN
-962 KDLFRVLSLLGIE
+962 KDLFRALSLLGIE

-983 QESLN
+983 KESLN
-988 HSFEKLKDATI
+988 HSFNKLKDATI
-999 GGSYYKEAHERN
+999 GESYYKEEHDRN
-1011 PIIKKPS
+1011 PIISKKPS
-1018 YNEPEQRLY
+1018 HNEPEKRLY

-1037 SEEIYNYMIGG
+1037 SEKIYHYMIGG

-1060 NESCNFDHVSNIIKV
+1060 NEPCNFDHVTNIIRV

-1095 LKGNDSQ
+1095 LKGNNSK

-1114 PPHLIPISPLSY
+1114 PPI
-1126 RAKPKPSEILTLM
+1126 
-1139 PHSSAKKQ
+1139 
-1147 AITISIAEAEVQP
+1147 
-1160 SLYSVL
+1160 
-1166 PNLALICDRGS
+1166 
-1177 KVSPISNVFVTNM
+1177 
-1190 LCDLHVNGSGSYAF
+1190 
-1204 LLYRLE
+1204 

>member
-14 PESNELTH
+14 LEKNELTH
-22 RTFLQIL
+22 RPSLYNL
-29 LISLKDD
+29 LKGLKDR
-36 FNTEFKIEHEPKK
+36 FNKEYKIEHEPEREQKS
-49 DKQGGQPDFRV
+49 QPDFRV
-60 SYQGLNIGYIENKRV
+60 SLQGRSIGYIENKRV
-75 GTDLIQL
+75 GTDLSQL

-100 TDYLNFVWVGKD
+100 TDYLNFMWVGKD
-112 ENNAPLIKKEISV
+112 EENAPLNKKEISV
-125 SSLDELSK
+125 ASPDELSK
-133 PLKPNPQTECD
+133 PLKPNPQTERD
-144 LVELFK
+144 LIELFK

-183 YQEKAQVSSIFN
+183 YQKDDQVSSIFK

-208 DFSDALA
+208 DFSDAFA

-240 SSIPENFAVI
+240 SSIPKNFAVI

-267 WLLDEILS
+267 WLLNEILS
-275 LINHVNMDSIIKD
+275 SINHVDMDSILKD

-310 LREKK
+310 LRESK

-371 AFRKALETRKT
+371 AFRKALEVRKT

-420 AFKEEFKKPLK
+420 AFKQEFKKPLK
-431 ENDALQIILTNTLI
+431 ENDALKIILTNTLI
-445 QPSEIAADRGL
+445 QPSEIVAYRGL
-456 QPIFEKELKSAQ
+456 SPIFEKELSNAQ
-468 EIKKDEKILII
+468 EIKKNENILII

-487 ASSNEG
+487 VSSNEG
-493 LFEWEVRATYGIEPE
+493 LFEWEVKATYGIEPE
-508 FQTIEIERN
+508 FQTIEIEKK

-522 KIKKL
+522 KIQTL
-527 LKNIQTQNEG
+527 LKNIQTQKESG
-537 DKSVK
+537 SK
-542 NTNKDALK
+542 NALK
-550 NLKKLH
+550 ELKSLH

-570 LDDYVKFMRF
+570 LDDYMKFMRF

-628 NARKKEETPQGAKDE
+628 NARKKEKTPQGAKDE

-658 KKAQATKQK
+658 KKVQTTKQK
-667 ILQKIYYY
+667 IFYY
-675 DVYGERAEKYDFLAQ
+675 DVYGQRAEKYAFLAQ
-690 NDLNSIEWLELA
+690 NDLNSIEWLEIA

-710 IPQKTSLLDEYE
+710 LPLKTSLLDEYE

-734 STGICSQRDHVV
+734 GTGICSKRDHVV

-759 DFSTLEPSELRR
+759 DFSTLEPSELRGK
-771 IYNIKKDGRDWRLEY
+771 YD
-786 AIKDVKA
+786 IKDAEGWKLGRAIENVKK
-793 NANNLEEYIVSC
+793 NQHELEKYIVSC
-805 QYRPFDFYYTYYTGK
+805 QYRPFDYRWTYYTDK
-820 SKSFIAYPRGEVFKH
+820 SCGFLARPVYDVFKH
-835 MLPPPTNPKTPNQT
+835 MLPPP
-849 CKNVALNIARQSKMH
+849 
-864 GEWRYVM
+864 
-871 AHKELVDINLIA
+871 
-883 SAGSMGVGYN
+883 
-893 YPICQFNN
+893 
-901 PNYTENFTPE
+901 
-911 FRSFIDKHYNHSFE
+911 
-925 PLEVLGY
+925 
-932 IYALLYSPNY
+932 
-942 RKRYE
+942 
-947 EFLKADYPKILFTNN
+947 N
-962 KDLFRVLSLLGIE
+962 K
-975 LIGLHVLN
+975 
-983 QESLN
+983 
-988 HSFEKLKDATI
+988 
-999 GGSYYKEAHERN
+999 
-1011 PIIKKPS
+1011 P
-1018 YNEPEQRLY
+1018 
-1027 INHSAYFRGV
+1027 
-1037 SEEIYNYMIGG
+1037 
-1048 YGVLDKYLKSHK
+1048 
-1060 NESCNFDHVSNIIKV
+1060 
-1075 IARTI
+1075 
-1080 EIQKTLGFL
+1080 
-1089 TSDLPH
+1089 
-1095 LKGNDSQ
+1095 
-1102 ALMQEILQNPPP
+1102 
-1114 PPHLIPISPLSY
+1114 
-1126 RAKPKPSEILTLM
+1126 
-1139 PHSSAKKQ
+1139 
-1147 AITISIAEAEVQP
+1147 
-1160 SLYSVL
+1160 
-1166 PNLALICDRGS
+1166 
-1177 KVSPISNVFVTNM
+1177 
-1190 LCDLHVNGSGSYAF
+1190 
-1204 LLYRLE
+1204 

>member
-14 PESNELTH
+14 PEKNELTH
-22 RTFLQIL
+22 RLFLHNL
-29 LISLKDD
+29 LNKLKNH
-36 FNTEFKIEHEPKK
+36 FNKEFKIEHEPKR
-49 DKQGGQPDFRV
+49 DQGSQPDFCV
-60 SYQGLNIGYIENKRV
+60 SFQGLNIGYIENKRV
-75 GTDLIQL
+75 GENLSQL
-82 LKSDQIL
+82 LKSDQIR

-100 TDYLNFVWVGKD
+100 TDYLNFMWVGKD

-125 SSLDELSK
+125 ASPDELSK
-133 PLKPNPQTECD
+133 PIKPNPQTERD
-144 LVELFK
+144 LIELFK

-159 ITNAKDFATHLSAP
+159 ITNAKDFATHLSP
-173 TKYLKDALIQ
+173 RTRYLKDALIK
-183 YQEKAQVSSIFN
+183 YQDKAQVSSIFK

-240 SSIPENFAVI
+240 SSIPKNFAVI

-255 FLKKLDA
+255 FLKKLDE

-267 WLLDEILS
+267 WLLNEILS
-275 LINHVNMDSIIKD
+275 SINHVDMDSILKD

-310 LREKK
+310 LRESK

-420 AFKEEFKKPLK
+420 AFKQEFKKPLK

-445 QPSEIAADRGL
+445 QPSEIVAYRGL

-468 EIKKDEKILII
+468 DIKKDENILII

-493 LFEWEVRATYGIEPE
+493 LFEWEVKATYGIDPK
-508 FQTIEIERN
+508 FQTIEIEKN
-517 VKLTD
+517 VRLAD
-522 KIKKL
+522 KIKTL
-527 LKNIQTQNEG
+527 LKNLQTQKESG
-537 DKSVK
+537 S
-542 NTNKDALK
+542 KDALK
-550 NLKKLH
+550 ELKNLH
-556 SKYKLQKEKNPKWL
+556 SKYKLQNEKNPKWL

-594 FISNNAFLDNP
+594 FISNNAFLDNS

-628 NARKKEETPQGAKDE
+628 NARKKEKTPQGAKDE

-658 KKAQATKQK
+658 KNPQVVKQK
-667 ILQKIYYY
+667 IHYY
-675 DVYGERAEKYDFLAQ
+675 DVYGQRAEKYTFLDQ
-690 NDLNSIEWLELA
+690 NDLNSINWLELT

-710 IPQKTSLLDEYE
+710 LPLETPLLDEYE

-746 FHKDK
+746 FHKTK
-751 ESLLKLLK
+751 ESLLELLK

-771 IYNIKKDGRDWRLEY
+771 KYNIGDDGRDWRLEY
-786 AIKDVKA
+786 AIRDVRA
-793 NANNLEEYIVSC
+793 NADNLKKYIVLC
-805 QYRPFDFYYTYYTGK
+805 QCRPFDYRWTYYTGK
-820 SKSFIAYPRGEVFKH
+820 SKSFIAYPRGDVFKH
-835 MLPPPTNPKTPNQT
+835 MLPPHKKTNPKTPNQT
-849 CKNVALNIARQSKMH
+849 RKNVALITSRRFCQSQK
-864 GEWRYVM
+864 
-871 AHKELVDINLIA
+871 
-883 SAGSMGVGYN
+883 SGVGFVSNKISDLRTWTCPGMEGGDYVN
-893 YPICQFNN
+893 PLYYN

-911 FRSFIDKHYNHSFE
+911 FRGFIDKHYNHSFE
-925 PLEVLGY
+925 PLEILGY

-947 EFLKADYPKILFTNN
+947 EFLKADYPKILFTKN
-962 KDLFRVLSLLGIE
+962 KDLFRALSLLGIE

-988 HSFEKLKDATI
+988 YSFEKLKDATI
-999 GGSYYKEAHERN
+999 GESCYKEAHERN

-1018 YNEPEQRLY
+1018 HNEQRLY
-1027 INHSAYFRGV
+1027 INHGAYFRGV
-1037 SEEIYNYMIGG
+1037 SQEIHDYRIGG
-1048 YGVLDKYLKSHK
+1048 YCVLDKYLKSHK
-1060 NESCNFDHVSNIIKV
+1060 GEPCDFDHVSNIIKV

-1095 LKGNDSQ
+1095 LKGNDSE

-1114 PPHLIPISPLSY
+1114 PPPLIPISPLSY
-1126 RAKPKPSEILTLM
+1126 RAKPKPSENLTLM
-1139 PHSSAKKQ
+1139 AHSSVKKQ
-1147 AITISIAEAEVQP
+1147 AITTSTAEVGEQP
-1160 SLYSVL
+1160 SLYSVS

-1177 KVSPISNVFVTNM
+1177 KVSPISNLFVTNM

-1204 LLYRLE
+1204 LLYRLT

>member
-14 PESNELTH
+14 PGSNELTH
-22 RTFLQIL
+22 RPSLYNL
-29 LISLKDD
+29 LDGLKKN
-36 FNTEFKIEHEPKK
+36 FNKEFKIEHEPKK

-60 SYQGLNIGYIENKRV
+60 SYQGLNIGYIENKRA
-75 GTDLIQL
+75 GFNLREL

-100 TDYLNFVWVGKD
+100 TDYLNFVWIGKD
-112 ENNAPLIKKEISV
+112 EKNAPLIKKEISIA
-125 SSLDELSK
+125 SLDELSK
-133 PLKPNPQTECD
+133 PLKPKPQTERD
-144 LVELFK
+144 LIELFK
-150 SFFNYEAAP
+150 SFFNHEAAP
-159 ITNAKDFATHLSAP
+159 ITNAKDFATHLSP
-173 TKYLKDALIQ
+173 RTKYLKDALIK
-183 YQEKAQVSSIFN
+183 YQEKTQVSSIFN

-255 FLKKLDA
+255 FLKKLDG

-267 WLLDEILS
+267 WLLNEILS
-275 LINHVNMDSIIKD
+275 SINHVDMDSIIKD

-310 LREKK
+310 LRESK

-324 VKFII
+324 VRFII

-371 AFRKALETRKT
+371 AFRKALEMRKT
-382 SDGGTSTK
+382 SDGGISTK

-445 QPSEIAADRGL
+445 QPSEIAAHRGL

-468 EIKKDEKILII
+468 EIKKNENILII

-493 LFEWEVRATYGIEPE
+493 LFEWEVKATYGIEPE
-508 FQTIEIERN
+508 FQTIEIEKK

-522 KIKKL
+522 KIQTL
-527 LKNIQTQNEG
+527 LKNIQKQKESG
-537 DKSVK
+537 SK
-542 NTNKDALK
+542 NALK
-550 NLKKLH
+550 ELKNLH
-556 SKYKLQKEKNPKWL
+556 SKYKLQNEKNPKWL

-628 NARKKEETPQGAKDE
+628 NARKKEETPQGTKDE
-643 NVFNIMQGVSINLFV
+643 NIFNIMQGVSINLFV
-658 KKAQATKQK
+658 KKAQTTKQK
-667 ILQKIYYY
+667 IHYY

-710 IPQKTSLLDEYE
+710 IPQETPLLEEYE

-734 STGICSQRDHVV
+734 GTGICSKRDHVV

-771 IYNIKKDGRDWRLEY
+771 KYDIGDDSRDWRLNN
-786 AIKDVKA
+786 AIREVETNIKR
-793 NANNLEEYIVSC
+793 LEEYIVLC
-805 QYRPFDFYYTYYTGK
+805 QYRPFDYRWTYYT
-820 SKSFIAYPRGEVFKH
+820 SNSRTFLAYPVYDVFKH

-849 CKNVALNIARQSKMH
+849 RKNVALITSRRFCQSQK
-864 GEWRYVM
+864 
-871 AHKELVDINLIA
+871 
-883 SAGSMGVGYN
+883 SGVGFVSNKISDLRTWTCPGMEGGDYVN
-893 YPICQFNN
+893 PLYHN

-925 PLEVLGY
+925 PLEILGY

-942 RKRYE
+942 RKRYG
-947 EFLKADYPKILFTNN
+947 EFLKADFPKILFTKN
-962 KDLFRVLSLLGIE
+962 KDLFRALSLLGIE

-983 QESLN
+983 KESLN
-988 HSFEKLKDATI
+988 YSFEKLKDATI
-999 GGSYYKEAHERN
+999 GESGYIEAHERN
-1011 PIIKKPS
+1011 PIISQKPS
-1018 YNEPEQRLY
+1018 
-1027 INHSAYFRGV
+1027 
-1037 SEEIYNYMIGG
+1037 
-1048 YGVLDKYLKSHK
+1048 
-1060 NESCNFDHVSNIIKV
+1060 
-1075 IARTI
+1075 
-1080 EIQKTLGFL
+1080 
-1089 TSDLPH
+1089 
-1095 LKGNDSQ
+1095 
-1102 ALMQEILQNPPP
+1102 
-1114 PPHLIPISPLSY
+1114 
-1126 RAKPKPSEILTLM
+1126 
-1139 PHSSAKKQ
+1139 
-1147 AITISIAEAEVQP
+1147 
-1160 SLYSVL
+1160 
-1166 PNLALICDRGS
+1166 
-1177 KVSPISNVFVTNM
+1177 
-1190 LCDLHVNGSGSYAF
+1190 
-1204 LLYRLE
+1204 

>member
-1 MLKEYLESIKDLT
+1 MLKEYLESIRDLT
-14 PESNELTH
+14 PEKNELTH
-22 RTFLQIL
+22 RLFLHNL
-29 LISLKDD
+29 LDKLKNH
-36 FNTEFKIEHEPKK
+36 FNKEFKIEHEPNR
-49 DKQGGQPDFRV
+49 DKQGGQPDFRI

-75 GTDLIQL
+75 GTDLRKIVESE
-82 LKSDQIL
+82 KSKQIL

-112 ENNAPLIKKEISV
+112 ENNEPLIKREISV
-125 SSLDELSK
+125 ASLDELSK
-133 PLKPNPQTECD
+133 PLKPNPQTERD
-144 LVELFK
+144 LIELFK

-159 ITNAKDFATHLSAP
+159 ITNAKDFATHLSTP

-183 YQEKAQVSSIFN
+183 YQKEDQVSSIFK

-208 DFSDALA
+208 DFSDAFA
-215 QTLTYSLFLAKL
+215 QTLTYSLFIAKL
-227 NHPFEKINLDNVR
+227 NHPFKKINLDNVR

-267 WLLDEILS
+267 WLLNEILS
-275 LINHVNMDSIIKD
+275 LINHVDMDSIIKD

-445 QPSEIAADRGL
+445 QPSEIIAYRGL

-493 LFEWEVRATYGIEPE
+493 LFEWEVKATYGIEPE
-508 FQTIEIERN
+508 FQTIETKKN
-517 VKLTD
+517 VKLADEIQT
-522 KIKKL
+522 L
-527 LKNIQTQNEG
+527 LNNIQKQKESG
-537 DKSVK
+537 SK
-542 NTNKDALK
+542 NALK
-550 NLKKLH
+550 ELKSLH

-667 ILQKIYYY
+667 IFYY
-675 DVYGERAEKYDFLAQ
+675 DVYGERAEKYAFLAQ
-690 NDLNSIEWLELA
+690 NDLNSIEWLELT
-702 PREPFYLL
+702 PRGTSYLL
-710 IPQKTSLLDEYE
+710 LPLKTPLLEEYE
-722 QGFSVQDMFQVG
+722 QGFSVQDMFQISSVG
-734 STGICSQRDHVV
+734 IVTGRDRI
-746 FHKDK
+746 FIANNT
-751 ESLLKLLK
+751 ESLKEQVLKYCNEFNEQCVK
-759 DFSTLEPSELRR
+759 D
-771 IYNIKKDGRDWRLEY
+771 IH
-786 AIKDVKA
+786 
-793 NANNLEEYIVSC
+793 
-805 QYRPFDFYYTYYTGK
+805 YRPFDIRKVYYDTK
-820 SKSFIAYPRGEVFKH
+820 KLERARGNTFKH
-835 MLPPPTNPKTPNQT
+835 MLPPP
-849 CKNVALNIARQSKMH
+849 
-864 GEWRYVM
+864 
-871 AHKELVDINLIA
+871 
-883 SAGSMGVGYN
+883 
-893 YPICQFNN
+893 
-901 PNYTENFTPE
+901 
-911 FRSFIDKHYNHSFE
+911 
-925 PLEVLGY
+925 
-932 IYALLYSPNY
+932 
-942 RKRYE
+942 
-947 EFLKADYPKILFTNN
+947 N
-962 KDLFRVLSLLGIE
+962 K
-975 LIGLHVLN
+975 
-983 QESLN
+983 
-988 HSFEKLKDATI
+988 
-999 GGSYYKEAHERN
+999 
-1011 PIIKKPS
+1011 P
-1018 YNEPEQRLY
+1018 
-1027 INHSAYFRGV
+1027 
-1037 SEEIYNYMIGG
+1037 
-1048 YGVLDKYLKSHK
+1048 
-1060 NESCNFDHVSNIIKV
+1060 
-1075 IARTI
+1075 
-1080 EIQKTLGFL
+1080 
-1089 TSDLPH
+1089 
-1095 LKGNDSQ
+1095 
-1102 ALMQEILQNPPP
+1102 
-1114 PPHLIPISPLSY
+1114 
-1126 RAKPKPSEILTLM
+1126 
-1139 PHSSAKKQ
+1139 
-1147 AITISIAEAEVQP
+1147 
-1160 SLYSVL
+1160 
-1166 PNLALICDRGS
+1166 
-1177 KVSPISNVFVTNM
+1177 
-1190 LCDLHVNGSGSYAF
+1190 
-1204 LLYRLE
+1204 

>member
-1 MLKEYLESIKDLT
+1 MLKEYLEGIKDIT
-14 PESNELTH
+14 PEKNELTH
-22 RTFLQIL
+22 RPSLYNL
-29 LISLKDD
+29 LKNLKDD
-36 FNTEFKIEHEPKK
+36 FNKEFKIEHEPNR

-75 GTDLIQL
+75 GTDLRKIVESE
-82 LKSDQIL
+82 KSDQIL

-100 TDYLNFVWVGKD
+100 TDYLNFMWVGKD
-112 ENNAPLIKKEISV
+112 ENNAPLVKREISV
-125 SSLDELSK
+125 ASLDELSK
-133 PLKPNPQTECD
+133 PLKPNPQTERD
-144 LVELFK
+144 LIELFK

-159 ITNAKDFATHLSAP
+159 ITNAKDFATHLSTP
-173 TKYLKDALIQ
+173 TKYLKGALIQ
-183 YQEKAQVSSIFN
+183 YQKEDQVSSIFN

-208 DFSDALA
+208 DFSDAFA
-215 QTLTYSLFLAKL
+215 QTLTYSLFIAKL

-240 SSIPENFAVI
+240 SSIPKNFAVI

-267 WLLDEILS
+267 WLLNEILS
-275 LINHVNMDSIIKD
+275 LINHVDMDSILKD

-329 NALDSLLKT
+329 NALDSLLKM
-338 HFKDAPLGLKSAL
+338 HFKDAPLGLKSTL

-382 SDGGTSTK
+382 SDGGISTK

-420 AFKEEFKKPLK
+420 AFKQEFKKPLK
-431 ENDALQIILTNTLI
+431 ENDALKIILTNTLI
-445 QPSEIAADRGL
+445 QPSEIVAYRGL
-456 QPIFEKELKSAQ
+456 SPIFEKELKSAQ
-468 EIKKDEKILII
+468 EIKKNEKILII

-493 LFEWEVRATYGIEPE
+493 LFEWEVKATYGIEPE
-508 FQTIEIERN
+508 FQTIEIEKK

-522 KIKKL
+522 KIQTLLNNIQKQKESGSKNAL
-527 LKNIQTQNEG
+527 KELKN
-537 DKSVK
+537 
-542 NTNKDALK
+542 
-550 NLKKLH
+550 LH
-556 SKYKLQKEKNPKWL
+556 SKYKLQSEKNPKWL

-628 NARKKEETPQGAKDE
+628 NARKKEKTPQGAKDE

-675 DVYGERAEKYDFLAQ
+675 DVYGERAEKYAFLAQ

-710 IPQKTSLLDEYE
+710 IPQKTPLLEEYE
-722 QGFSVQDMFQVG
+722 QGFSVQEMFQVG

-759 DFSTLEPSELRR
+759 DFSTLEPSELRKK
-771 IYNIKKDGRDWRLEY
+771 YNIKKDGRDWRLEY
-786 AIKDVKA
+786 AIKDVRA
-793 NANNLEEYIVSC
+793 NADNLEEYIVSC

-835 MLPPPTNPKTPNQT
+835 MLPPP
-849 CKNVALNIARQSKMH
+849 
-864 GEWRYVM
+864 
-871 AHKELVDINLIA
+871 
-883 SAGSMGVGYN
+883 
-893 YPICQFNN
+893 
-901 PNYTENFTPE
+901 
-911 FRSFIDKHYNHSFE
+911 
-925 PLEVLGY
+925 
-932 IYALLYSPNY
+932 
-942 RKRYE
+942 
-947 EFLKADYPKILFTNN
+947 
-962 KDLFRVLSLLGIE
+962 
-975 LIGLHVLN
+975 
-983 QESLN
+983 
-988 HSFEKLKDATI
+988 
-999 GGSYYKEAHERN
+999 
-1011 PIIKKPS
+1011 
-1018 YNEPEQRLY
+1018 
-1027 INHSAYFRGV
+1027 
-1037 SEEIYNYMIGG
+1037 
-1048 YGVLDKYLKSHK
+1048 
-1060 NESCNFDHVSNIIKV
+1060 
-1075 IARTI
+1075 
-1080 EIQKTLGFL
+1080 
-1089 TSDLPH
+1089 
-1095 LKGNDSQ
+1095 
-1102 ALMQEILQNPPP
+1102 PP
-1114 PPHLIPISPLSY
+1114 
-1126 RAKPKPSEILTLM
+1126 
-1139 PHSSAKKQ
+1139 
-1147 AITISIAEAEVQP
+1147 
-1160 SLYSVL
+1160 
-1166 PNLALICDRGS
+1166 
-1177 KVSPISNVFVTNM
+1177 
-1190 LCDLHVNGSGSYAF
+1190 
-1204 LLYRLE
+1204 